1 MNNSTLTLTIR
12 ANVSAL
18 QAALKTAQASVK
30 NFSSNVGKKL
40 VGNAANL
47 KDAFSQAGGF
57 IESTLKRVAAVAV
70 GGSFGLMSFVK
81 SASELQS
88 LRSSFE
94 SLTGTVEA
102 TNVVMKTLYQYGKET
117 AFDNKSIQATAK
129 MFLANGVAVQ
139 DLMGWMRNLG
149 DLAGATG
156 ADLQG
161 LALPITQAIGT
172 GKMMTQDWYQIINQ
186 GAGGFKKY
194 IIAAMGAGHSIKT
207 FGDDLS
213 KGKVTADVLRKAL
226 QMASAEG
233 GMAFQ
238 GAIKQSRTF
247 NGRMSN
253 LLETITNVGMKIVGV
268 DAATGQVKAGGVFDK
283 ISKAVED
290 ATNWLEEN
298 KDTVQKVADTII
310 NNLVP
315 ALTSLA
321 SAWAIMKVGSG
332 ITGAIKQVNE
342 YKKGIE
348 GTAGAFK
355 ILSVAL
361 TGNPMMLW
369 AVAIAAVVSALVFLQ
384 MKFNIFGKAAEWIK
398 NTWNDSI
405 NSIKGFLESAGN
417 TVKSIAESVG
427 KFFDDAKKAVSDF
440 GQAVAD
446 WFITKFEEAKKIA
459 SDVFNAVT
467 KWINDN
473 KTLLI
478 NLGIV
483 IGTIVLP
490 KLVQIGIEAAKS
502 FAVMAKNAAVKGA
515 GMAAEIAKSLAKT
528 VVSATVNAGKMA
540 VQGAIAFGSWIKNAA
555 IASAGAIK
563 NFVLMSGKA
572 VIHAGIMG
580 VQGAIAFGK
589 WTAGAVVMGA
599 KAVATFVMMGVQALV
614 AGARIA
620 ASWLM
625 AMGPIGAIV
634 AVVAGVVAL
643 IIANW
648 DTVKKWLT
656 DFWNGVVAAAQGAWN
671 GIVAAFNAVVG
682 FFSGLFQGAWNAI
695 VAVWNAMVGFFAD
708 VWNGIVIIFSAVVGW
723 FGGIFAGAW
732 NIIVSVWNAAVGW
745 FGGVW
750 NGIVGVFAGVA
761 GWFGSIFRGA
771 WNAITG
777 IFGGLAGFFGGIW
790 NTITG
795 MFGRLGSFVGNAI
808 GGAVRGAVN
817 GALSMVER
825 MANGFIGMINGAI
838 GLINKIPGVHIGN
851 IPSLHIPRMA
861 TGGIVTPQGGGSIIY
876 AGDGGQNE
884 WVVPESKMASLV
896 TQINRRSDG
905 VGARDVNI
913 TVNVTTRDE
922 KFNEEDA
929 VNIAKQINRA
939 LKAQGL
945 RLDQLGALR

>member
-18 QAALKTAQASVK
+18 QSALKTAQASVK

-47 KDAFSQAGGF
+47 KDSFSQAGGF

-102 TNVVMKTLYQYGKET
+102 TNTVMKTLYQYGKET

-161 LALPITQAIGT
+161 LALPITQAIGN

-194 IIAAMGAGHSIKT
+194 IIAAMGAGHSIQT

-226 QMASAEG
+226 QMASDEG

-290 ATNWLEEN
+290 ATNWLEKN
-298 KDTVQKVADTII
+298 KDKIQKIADIVI
-310 NNLVP
+310 NNFVP
-315 ALTSLA
+315 AVTAAGVALVA
-321 SAWAIMKVGSG
+321 MKVGSFAASMIQFANAIRG
-332 ITGAIKQVNE
+332 GKTAMEAFNLVTGK
-342 YKKGIE
+342 
-348 GTAGAFK
+348 
-355 ILSVAL
+355 
-361 TGNPMMLW
+361 NPMLLIV
-369 AVAIAAVVSALVFLQ
+369 AAIAAVVGALVFLQ
-384 MKFNIFGKAAEWIK
+384 VKFNIFGKAWE
-398 NTWNDSI
+398 
-405 NSIKGFLESAGN
+405 
-417 TVKSIAESVG
+417 
-427 KFFDDAKKAVSDF
+427 
-440 GQAVAD
+440 
-446 WFITKFEEAKKIA
+446 
-459 SDVFNAVT
+459 
-467 KWINDN
+467 
-473 KTLLI
+473 
-478 NLGIV
+478 
-483 IGTIVLP
+483 
-490 KLVQIGIEAAKS
+490 
-502 FAVMAKNAAVKGA
+502 
-515 GMAAEIAKSLAKT
+515 
-528 VVSATVNAGKMA
+528 
-540 VQGAIAFGSWIKNAA
+540 
-555 IASAGAIK
+555 AIK
-563 NFVLMSGKA
+563 SA
-572 VIHAGIMG
+572 WSA
-580 VQGAIAFGK
+580 
-589 WTAGAVVMGA
+589 
-599 KAVATFVMMGVQALV
+599 
-614 AGARIA
+614 A
-620 ASWLM
+620 AS
-625 AMGPIGAIV
+625 
-634 AVVAGVVAL
+634 
-643 IIANW
+643 
-648 DTVKKWLT
+648 
-656 DFWNGVVAAAQGAWN
+656 
-671 GIVAAFNAVVG
+671 
-682 FFSGLFQGAWNAI
+682 
-695 VAVWNAMVGFFAD
+695 
-708 VWNGIVIIFSAVVGW
+708 W
-723 FGGIFAGAW
+723 FGGIFNAIGQVVSDFVGGVLGFFGDIWNGIVGVFNSIVSFVQEWGLSILAVIFAPISLVIGLFFMFKDQIFVVFQAVWNFIVAVFTPIVQFFGSVFSGAW
-732 NIIVSVWNAAVGW
+732 NIIVSVWNTAIGW

-761 GWFGSIFRGA
+761 GWFGGIFRGA

-777 IFGGLAGFFGGIW
+777 IFGGLAGFFGGVW

-817 GALSMVER
+817 GALSMVEK

-838 GLINKIPGVHIGN
+838 GIINKIPGVHIGN

-896 TQINRRSDG
+896 TQINKRSDG

-922 KFNEEDA
+922 KFSEEDA

>member
-18 QAALKTAQASVK
+18 QSALKTAQASVK

-40 VGNAANL
+40 VGNATNL
-47 KDAFSQAGGF
+47 KDSFSQAGGF

-102 TNVVMKTLYQYGKET
+102 TNAVMKTLYQYGKET

-161 LALPITQAIGT
+161 LALPITQAIGN

-194 IIAAMGAGHSIKT
+194 IIAAMGAGHSIQT

-226 QMASAEG
+226 KMASDEG

-298 KDTVQKVADTII
+298 KDKIQKIADIVI
-310 NNLVP
+310 NNFVP
-315 ALTSLA
+315 AVTAAGVALVA
-321 SAWAIMKVGSG
+321 MKVGSFAAG
-332 ITGAIKQVNE
+332 MIQFANAIRGGKTAMEAFNLVTGK
-342 YKKGIE
+342 
-348 GTAGAFK
+348 
-355 ILSVAL
+355 
-361 TGNPMMLW
+361 NPMLLIV
-369 AVAIAAVVSALVFLQ
+369 AAIAAVVGALVFLQ
-384 MKFNIFGKAAEWIK
+384 VKFNIFGKAWEAIK
-398 NTWNDSI
+398 
-405 NSIKGFLESAGN
+405 SAW
-417 TVKSIAESVG
+417 SA
-427 KFFDDAKKAVSDF
+427 AVS
-440 GQAVAD
+440 
-446 WFITKFEEAKKIA
+446 
-459 SDVFNAVT
+459 
-467 KWINDN
+467 
-473 KTLLI
+473 
-478 NLGIV
+478 
-483 IGTIVLP
+483 
-490 KLVQIGIEAAKS
+490 
-502 FAVMAKNAAVKGA
+502 
-515 GMAAEIAKSLAKT
+515 
-528 VVSATVNAGKMA
+528 
-540 VQGAIAFGSWIKNAA
+540 
-555 IASAGAIK
+555 
-563 NFVLMSGKA
+563 
-572 VIHAGIMG
+572 
-580 VQGAIAFGK
+580 
-589 WTAGAVVMGA
+589 
-599 KAVATFVMMGVQALV
+599 
-614 AGARIA
+614 
-620 ASWLM
+620 
-625 AMGPIGAIV
+625 
-634 AVVAGVVAL
+634 
-643 IIANW
+643 
-648 DTVKKWLT
+648 
-656 DFWNGVVAAAQGAWN
+656 
-671 GIVAAFNAVVG
+671 
-682 FFSGLFQGAWNAI
+682 
-695 VAVWNAMVGFFAD
+695 
-708 VWNGIVIIFSAVVGW
+708 W
-723 FGGIFAGAW
+723 FGGIFNAIGQVVGDFVGGVLGFFGDIWNGIVGVFNSIVSFVQEWGLSILAVIFAPISLVIGLFFMFKDQIFAVFQAVWNFIVAVFTPIVQFFGSVFSGAW
-732 NIIVSVWNAAVGW
+732 NIIVSVWNTAVGW

-761 GWFGSIFRGA
+761 GWFGGIFRGA
-771 WNAITG
+771 WNTITG
-777 IFGGLAGFFGGIW
+777 IFGGLAGFFGGVW

-817 GALSMVER
+817 GALSMVEK

-838 GLINKIPGVHIGN
+838 GIINKIPGVHIGN

-896 TQINRRSDG
+896 TQINKRSDG

>member
-18 QAALKTAQASVK
+18 QSALKTAQASVK

-47 KDAFSQAGGF
+47 KDSFSQAGGF
-57 IESTLKRVAAVAV
+57 IESTLKRVGAVAV

-129 MFLANGVAVQ
+129 MFLANGVAFQ

-161 LALPITQAIGT
+161 LALPITQAIGN

-194 IIAAMGAGHSIKT
+194 IIAAMGAGHSIQT

-290 ATNWLEEN
+290 ATNWLEKN
-298 KDTVQKVADTII
+298 KDKIQKIADIVI
-310 NNLVP
+310 NNFVP
-315 ALTSLA
+315 AVTAAGVALVA
-321 SAWAIMKVGSG
+321 MKVGSFAASMIQFANAIRG
-332 ITGAIKQVNE
+332 GKTAMEAFNLVTGK
-342 YKKGIE
+342 
-348 GTAGAFK
+348 
-355 ILSVAL
+355 
-361 TGNPMMLW
+361 NPMLLIV
-369 AVAIAAVVSALVFLQ
+369 AAIAAVVGALAFLQ
-384 MKFNIFGKAAEWIK
+384 VKFNIFGKAWEAIK
-398 NTWNDSI
+398 
-405 NSIKGFLESAGN
+405 SAW
-417 TVKSIAESVG
+417 SA
-427 KFFDDAKKAVSDF
+427 AVS
-440 GQAVAD
+440 
-446 WFITKFEEAKKIA
+446 
-459 SDVFNAVT
+459 
-467 KWINDN
+467 
-473 KTLLI
+473 
-478 NLGIV
+478 
-483 IGTIVLP
+483 
-490 KLVQIGIEAAKS
+490 
-502 FAVMAKNAAVKGA
+502 
-515 GMAAEIAKSLAKT
+515 
-528 VVSATVNAGKMA
+528 
-540 VQGAIAFGSWIKNAA
+540 
-555 IASAGAIK
+555 
-563 NFVLMSGKA
+563 
-572 VIHAGIMG
+572 
-580 VQGAIAFGK
+580 
-589 WTAGAVVMGA
+589 
-599 KAVATFVMMGVQALV
+599 
-614 AGARIA
+614 
-620 ASWLM
+620 
-625 AMGPIGAIV
+625 
-634 AVVAGVVAL
+634 
-643 IIANW
+643 
-648 DTVKKWLT
+648 
-656 DFWNGVVAAAQGAWN
+656 
-671 GIVAAFNAVVG
+671 
-682 FFSGLFQGAWNAI
+682 
-695 VAVWNAMVGFFAD
+695 
-708 VWNGIVIIFSAVVGW
+708 W
-723 FGGIFAGAW
+723 FGGIFSAIGQVVGDFVGGVLGFFGDIWNGIVGVFNSIVSFVQEWGLSILAVIFAPISLVIGLFFMFKDQIFAVFQAVWNFIVTVFTPIVQFFGGVFSGAW
-732 NIIVSVWNAAVGW
+732 NIIVSVWNTAIGW

-761 GWFGSIFRGA
+761 GWFGGIFRGA

-777 IFGGLAGFFGGIW
+777 IFGGLAGFFGGVW

-838 GLINKIPGVHIGN
+838 GIINKIPGVHIGN

-896 TQINRRSDG
+896 TQINKRSDG
-905 VGARDVNI
+905 VGSRDVNI

>member
-18 QAALKTAQASVK
+18 QSALKTAQASVK

-47 KDAFSQAGGF
+47 KDSFSQAGGF
-57 IESTLKRVAAVAV
+57 IESTLKRVGAVAV

-161 LALPITQAIGT
+161 LALPITQAIGN

-194 IIAAMGAGHSIKT
+194 IIAAMGAGHSIQT

-290 ATNWLEEN
+290 ATNWLEKN
-298 KDTVQKVADTII
+298 KNTIQKVADIVI
-310 NNLVP
+310 NNFVP
-315 ALTSLA
+315 AATAVGVALVA
-321 SAWAIMKVGSG
+321 MKVGSFAASMIQFASAIRG
-332 ITGAIKQVNE
+332 GKTAMEAFNLVTGK
-342 YKKGIE
+342 
-348 GTAGAFK
+348 
-355 ILSVAL
+355 
-361 TGNPMMLW
+361 NPMLLIV
-369 AVAIAAVVSALVFLQ
+369 AAIAAVVGALVFLQ
-384 MKFNIFGKAAEWIK
+384 VKFNIFGKAWE
-398 NTWNDSI
+398 
-405 NSIKGFLESAGN
+405 
-417 TVKSIAESVG
+417 
-427 KFFDDAKKAVSDF
+427 
-440 GQAVAD
+440 
-446 WFITKFEEAKKIA
+446 
-459 SDVFNAVT
+459 
-467 KWINDN
+467 
-473 KTLLI
+473 
-478 NLGIV
+478 
-483 IGTIVLP
+483 
-490 KLVQIGIEAAKS
+490 
-502 FAVMAKNAAVKGA
+502 
-515 GMAAEIAKSLAKT
+515 
-528 VVSATVNAGKMA
+528 
-540 VQGAIAFGSWIKNAA
+540 
-555 IASAGAIK
+555 AIK
-563 NFVLMSGKA
+563 SA
-572 VIHAGIMG
+572 WSA
-580 VQGAIAFGK
+580 
-589 WTAGAVVMGA
+589 
-599 KAVATFVMMGVQALV
+599 
-614 AGARIA
+614 A
-620 ASWLM
+620 AS
-625 AMGPIGAIV
+625 
-634 AVVAGVVAL
+634 
-643 IIANW
+643 
-648 DTVKKWLT
+648 
-656 DFWNGVVAAAQGAWN
+656 
-671 GIVAAFNAVVG
+671 
-682 FFSGLFQGAWNAI
+682 
-695 VAVWNAMVGFFAD
+695 
-708 VWNGIVIIFSAVVGW
+708 W
-723 FGGIFAGAW
+723 FGGIFNSIGQVVSDFVGGVLGFFGDIWNGIVGVFNSIVSFVQEWGLSILAVIFAPISLVIGLFFMFKDQIFAVFQAVWNFIVTVFTPIVQFFGGVFSGAW
-732 NIIVSVWNAAVGW
+732 NIIVSVWNTAIGW

-761 GWFGSIFRGA
+761 GWFGGIFRGA

-777 IFGGLAGFFGGIW
+777 IFGGLAGFFGGVW

-838 GLINKIPGVHIGN
+838 GIINKIPGVHIGN

-896 TQINRRSDG
+896 TQINKRSDG

>member
-94 SLTGTVEA
+94 SLTGSVES

-129 MFLANGVAVQ
+129 MFLANGVAVR

-161 LALPITQAIGT
+161 LALPITQAIGN
-172 GKMMTQDWYQIINQ
+172 GKLMTQDWYQIINQ

-369 AVAIAAVVSALVFLQ
+369 AVAIAAVV
-384 MKFNIFGKAAEWIK
+384 
-398 NTWNDSI
+398 
-405 NSIKGFLESAGN
+405 
-417 TVKSIAESVG
+417 
-427 KFFDDAKKAVSDF
+427 
-440 GQAVAD
+440 
-446 WFITKFEEAKKIA
+446 
-459 SDVFNAVT
+459 
-467 KWINDN
+467 
-473 KTLLI
+473 
-478 NLGIV
+478 
-483 IGTIVLP
+483 
-490 KLVQIGIEAAKS
+490 
-502 FAVMAKNAAVKGA
+502 
-515 GMAAEIAKSLAKT
+515 
-528 VVSATVNAGKMA
+528 
-540 VQGAIAFGSWIKNAA
+540 
-555 IASAGAIK
+555 
-563 NFVLMSGKA
+563 
-572 VIHAGIMG
+572 
-580 VQGAIAFGK
+580 
-589 WTAGAVVMGA
+589 
-599 KAVATFVMMGVQALV
+599 
-614 AGARIA
+614 
-620 ASWLM
+620 
-625 AMGPIGAIV
+625 
-634 AVVAGVVAL
+634 AGVVAL

-695 VAVWNAMVGFFAD
+695 VAVWNAVVGFFAN

-732 NIIVSVWNAAVGW
+732 NIIVSVWNAAAGW

-777 IFGGLAGFFGGIW
+777 IFGGLAGFFGGVW

-896 TQINRRSDG
+896 TQINKRSDG
-905 VGARDVNI
+905 VGSRDVNI
-913 TVNVTTRDE
+913 TVNVTTRDD
-922 KFNEEDA
+922 KFSEEDA
-929 VNIAKQINRA
+929 VNIANQINRA

>member
-18 QAALKTAQASVK
+18 QSALKTAQASVK

-47 KDAFSQAGGF
+47 KDSFSQAGGF

-161 LALPITQAIGT
+161 LALPITQAIGN

-194 IIAAMGAGHSIKT
+194 IIAAMGAGHSIQT

-226 QMASAEG
+226 QMASDEG

-290 ATNWLEEN
+290 ATNWLEKN
-298 KDTVQKVADTII
+298 KDKIQKIADIVI
-310 NNLVP
+310 NNFVP
-315 ALTSLA
+315 AVTAAGVALVA
-321 SAWAIMKVGSG
+321 MKVGSFAASMIQFANAIRG
-332 ITGAIKQVNE
+332 GKTAMEAFNLVTGK
-342 YKKGIE
+342 
-348 GTAGAFK
+348 
-355 ILSVAL
+355 
-361 TGNPMMLW
+361 NPMLLIV
-369 AVAIAAVVSALVFLQ
+369 AAIAAVVGALVFLQ
-384 MKFNIFGKAAEWIK
+384 VKFNIFGKAWEAIK
-398 NTWNDSI
+398 
-405 NSIKGFLESAGN
+405 SAW
-417 TVKSIAESVG
+417 SV
-427 KFFDDAKKAVSDF
+427 AVS
-440 GQAVAD
+440 
-446 WFITKFEEAKKIA
+446 
-459 SDVFNAVT
+459 
-467 KWINDN
+467 
-473 KTLLI
+473 
-478 NLGIV
+478 
-483 IGTIVLP
+483 
-490 KLVQIGIEAAKS
+490 
-502 FAVMAKNAAVKGA
+502 
-515 GMAAEIAKSLAKT
+515 
-528 VVSATVNAGKMA
+528 
-540 VQGAIAFGSWIKNAA
+540 
-555 IASAGAIK
+555 
-563 NFVLMSGKA
+563 
-572 VIHAGIMG
+572 
-580 VQGAIAFGK
+580 
-589 WTAGAVVMGA
+589 
-599 KAVATFVMMGVQALV
+599 
-614 AGARIA
+614 
-620 ASWLM
+620 
-625 AMGPIGAIV
+625 
-634 AVVAGVVAL
+634 
-643 IIANW
+643 
-648 DTVKKWLT
+648 
-656 DFWNGVVAAAQGAWN
+656 
-671 GIVAAFNAVVG
+671 
-682 FFSGLFQGAWNAI
+682 
-695 VAVWNAMVGFFAD
+695 
-708 VWNGIVIIFSAVVGW
+708 W
-723 FGGIFAGAW
+723 FGGIFSAIGQVVGDFVGGVLGFFGDIWNGIVGVFNSIVSFVQEWGLSILAVIFAPISLVIGLFFMFKDQIFAVFQAVWNFIVAVFTPIVQFFGSVFSGAW
-732 NIIVSVWNAAVGW
+732 NIIVSVWNTAVGW

-761 GWFGSIFRGA
+761 GWFGGIFRGA

-777 IFGGLAGFFGGIW
+777 IFGGLAGFFGGVW

-838 GLINKIPGVHIGN
+838 GIINKIPGVHIGN

>member
-18 QAALKTAQASVK
+18 QSALKTAQASVK

-47 KDAFSQAGGF
+47 KDSFSQAGGF

-161 LALPITQAIGT
+161 LALPITQAIGN

-194 IIAAMGAGHSIKT
+194 IIAAMGAGHSIQT

-226 QMASAEG
+226 QMASDEG

-290 ATNWLEEN
+290 ATNWLEKN
-298 KDTVQKVADTII
+298 KDKIQKIADIVI
-310 NNLVP
+310 NNFVP
-315 ALTSLA
+315 AVTAAGVALVA
-321 SAWAIMKVGSG
+321 MKVGSFAASMIQFANAIRG
-332 ITGAIKQVNE
+332 GKTAMEAFNLVTGK
-342 YKKGIE
+342 
-348 GTAGAFK
+348 
-355 ILSVAL
+355 
-361 TGNPMMLW
+361 NPMLLIV
-369 AVAIAAVVSALVFLQ
+369 AAIAAVVGALVFLQ
-384 MKFNIFGKAAEWIK
+384 VKFNIFGKAWEAIK
-398 NTWNDSI
+398 
-405 NSIKGFLESAGN
+405 SAW
-417 TVKSIAESVG
+417 SV
-427 KFFDDAKKAVSDF
+427 AVS
-440 GQAVAD
+440 
-446 WFITKFEEAKKIA
+446 
-459 SDVFNAVT
+459 
-467 KWINDN
+467 
-473 KTLLI
+473 
-478 NLGIV
+478 
-483 IGTIVLP
+483 
-490 KLVQIGIEAAKS
+490 
-502 FAVMAKNAAVKGA
+502 
-515 GMAAEIAKSLAKT
+515 
-528 VVSATVNAGKMA
+528 
-540 VQGAIAFGSWIKNAA
+540 
-555 IASAGAIK
+555 
-563 NFVLMSGKA
+563 
-572 VIHAGIMG
+572 
-580 VQGAIAFGK
+580 
-589 WTAGAVVMGA
+589 
-599 KAVATFVMMGVQALV
+599 
-614 AGARIA
+614 
-620 ASWLM
+620 
-625 AMGPIGAIV
+625 
-634 AVVAGVVAL
+634 
-643 IIANW
+643 
-648 DTVKKWLT
+648 
-656 DFWNGVVAAAQGAWN
+656 
-671 GIVAAFNAVVG
+671 
-682 FFSGLFQGAWNAI
+682 
-695 VAVWNAMVGFFAD
+695 
-708 VWNGIVIIFSAVVGW
+708 W
-723 FGGIFAGAW
+723 FGGIFSAIGQVVGDFVGGVLGFFGDIWNGIVGVFNSIVSFVQEWGLSILAVIFAPISLVIGLFFMFKDQIFAVFQAVWNFIVAVFTPIVQFFGGVFSGAW
-732 NIIVSVWNAAVGW
+732 NIIVSVWDAAVGW

-761 GWFGSIFRGA
+761 GWFGGIFRGA

-777 IFGGLAGFFGGIW
+777 IFGGLAGFFGGVW

-838 GLINKIPGVHIGN
+838 GIINKIPGVHIGN

-905 VGARDVNI
+905 VGVRDVNI

>member
-18 QAALKTAQASVK
+18 QSALKTAQASVK

-47 KDAFSQAGGF
+47 KDSFSQAGGF
-57 IESTLKRVAAVAV
+57 IESTLKHVAAVAV

-161 LALPITQAIGT
+161 LALPITQAIGN

-194 IIAAMGAGHSIKT
+194 IIAAMGAGHSIQT

-226 QMASAEG
+226 QMASDEG

-290 ATNWLEEN
+290 ATNWLEKN
-298 KDTVQKVADTII
+298 KDKIQKIADIVI
-310 NNLVP
+310 NNFVP
-315 ALTSLA
+315 AVTAAGVALVA
-321 SAWAIMKVGSG
+321 MKVGSFAASMIQFANAIRG
-332 ITGAIKQVNE
+332 GKTAMEAFNLVTGK
-342 YKKGIE
+342 
-348 GTAGAFK
+348 
-355 ILSVAL
+355 
-361 TGNPMMLW
+361 NPMFLIV
-369 AVAIAAVVSALVFLQ
+369 AAIAAVVGALVFLQ
-384 MKFNIFGKAAEWIK
+384 VKFNIFGKAWE
-398 NTWNDSI
+398 
-405 NSIKGFLESAGN
+405 
-417 TVKSIAESVG
+417 
-427 KFFDDAKKAVSDF
+427 
-440 GQAVAD
+440 
-446 WFITKFEEAKKIA
+446 
-459 SDVFNAVT
+459 
-467 KWINDN
+467 
-473 KTLLI
+473 
-478 NLGIV
+478 
-483 IGTIVLP
+483 
-490 KLVQIGIEAAKS
+490 
-502 FAVMAKNAAVKGA
+502 
-515 GMAAEIAKSLAKT
+515 
-528 VVSATVNAGKMA
+528 
-540 VQGAIAFGSWIKNAA
+540 
-555 IASAGAIK
+555 AIK
-563 NFVLMSGKA
+563 SA
-572 VIHAGIMG
+572 WSA
-580 VQGAIAFGK
+580 
-589 WTAGAVVMGA
+589 
-599 KAVATFVMMGVQALV
+599 
-614 AGARIA
+614 A
-620 ASWLM
+620 AS
-625 AMGPIGAIV
+625 
-634 AVVAGVVAL
+634 
-643 IIANW
+643 
-648 DTVKKWLT
+648 
-656 DFWNGVVAAAQGAWN
+656 
-671 GIVAAFNAVVG
+671 
-682 FFSGLFQGAWNAI
+682 
-695 VAVWNAMVGFFAD
+695 
-708 VWNGIVIIFSAVVGW
+708 W
-723 FGGIFAGAW
+723 FGGIFNAIGQVVSDFVGGVLGFFGDIWNGIVGVFNSIVSFVQEWGLSILAVIFAPISLVIGLFFMFKDQIFAVFQAVWNFIVAVFTPIVQFFGGVFSGAW
-732 NIIVSVWNAAVGW
+732 NIIVSVWNTAIGW

-761 GWFGSIFRGA
+761 GWFGGIFRGA

-777 IFGGLAGFFGGIW
+777 IFGGLAGFFGGVW

-838 GLINKIPGVHIGN
+838 GIINKIPGVHIGN

-896 TQINRRSDG
+896 TQINKRSDG
-905 VGARDVNI
+905 VGVRDVNI

-922 KFNEEDA
+922 KFSEEDA

>member
-18 QAALKTAQASVK
+18 QSALKTAQASVK
-30 NFSSNVGKKL
+30 NFSGNVGKKL

-47 KDAFSQAGGF
+47 KDSFSQAGGF

-161 LALPITQAIGT
+161 LALPITQAIGN

-194 IIAAMGAGHSIKT
+194 IIAAMGAGHSIQT

-290 ATNWLEEN
+290 ATNWLEKN
-298 KDTVQKVADTII
+298 KDKIQKIADIVI
-310 NNLVP
+310 NNFVP
-315 ALTSLA
+315 AVTAAGVALVA
-321 SAWAIMKVGSG
+321 MKVGSFAASMIQFANAIRG
-332 ITGAIKQVNE
+332 GKTAMEAFNLVTGK
-342 YKKGIE
+342 
-348 GTAGAFK
+348 
-355 ILSVAL
+355 
-361 TGNPMMLW
+361 NPMLLIV
-369 AVAIAAVVSALVFLQ
+369 AAIAAVVGALVFLQ
-384 MKFNIFGKAAEWIK
+384 VKFNIFGKAWEAIK
-398 NTWNDSI
+398 
-405 NSIKGFLESAGN
+405 SAW
-417 TVKSIAESVG
+417 SA
-427 KFFDDAKKAVSDF
+427 AVS
-440 GQAVAD
+440 
-446 WFITKFEEAKKIA
+446 
-459 SDVFNAVT
+459 
-467 KWINDN
+467 
-473 KTLLI
+473 
-478 NLGIV
+478 
-483 IGTIVLP
+483 
-490 KLVQIGIEAAKS
+490 
-502 FAVMAKNAAVKGA
+502 
-515 GMAAEIAKSLAKT
+515 
-528 VVSATVNAGKMA
+528 
-540 VQGAIAFGSWIKNAA
+540 
-555 IASAGAIK
+555 
-563 NFVLMSGKA
+563 
-572 VIHAGIMG
+572 
-580 VQGAIAFGK
+580 
-589 WTAGAVVMGA
+589 
-599 KAVATFVMMGVQALV
+599 
-614 AGARIA
+614 
-620 ASWLM
+620 
-625 AMGPIGAIV
+625 
-634 AVVAGVVAL
+634 
-643 IIANW
+643 
-648 DTVKKWLT
+648 
-656 DFWNGVVAAAQGAWN
+656 
-671 GIVAAFNAVVG
+671 
-682 FFSGLFQGAWNAI
+682 
-695 VAVWNAMVGFFAD
+695 
-708 VWNGIVIIFSAVVGW
+708 W
-723 FGGIFAGAW
+723 FGGIFNAIGQVVSDFVGGVLGFFGDIWNGIVGVFNSIVSFVQEWGLSILAVIFAPISIVIGLFFMFKDQIFAVFQAVWNFIVAVFTPIVQFFGSVFSGAW
-732 NIIVSVWNAAVGW
+732 NIIVSVWNTAVGW

-761 GWFGSIFRGA
+761 GWFGGIFRGA

-777 IFGGLAGFFGGIW
+777 IFGGLAGFFGGVW

-838 GLINKIPGVHIGN
+838 GIINKIPGVHIGN

-905 VGARDVNI
+905 VGVRDVNI

>member
-18 QAALKTAQASVK
+18 QSALKTAQASVK

-47 KDAFSQAGGF
+47 KDSFSQAGGF

-268 DAATGQVKAGGVFDK
+268 DAATGQVKVGGVFDK

-298 KDTVQKVADTII
+298 KDKIQKIADIVI
-310 NNLVP
+310 NNFVP
-315 ALTSLA
+315 AVTAAGVALVA
-321 SAWAIMKVGSG
+321 MKVGSFAASMIQFANAIRG
-332 ITGAIKQVNE
+332 GKTAMEAFNLVTGK
-342 YKKGIE
+342 
-348 GTAGAFK
+348 
-355 ILSVAL
+355 
-361 TGNPMMLW
+361 NPMLLIV
-369 AVAIAAVVSALVFLQ
+369 AAIAAVVGALVFLQ
-384 MKFNIFGKAAEWIK
+384 VKFNIFGKAWEAIK
-398 NTWNDSI
+398 
-405 NSIKGFLESAGN
+405 SAW
-417 TVKSIAESVG
+417 SV
-427 KFFDDAKKAVSDF
+427 AVS
-440 GQAVAD
+440 
-446 WFITKFEEAKKIA
+446 
-459 SDVFNAVT
+459 
-467 KWINDN
+467 
-473 KTLLI
+473 
-478 NLGIV
+478 
-483 IGTIVLP
+483 
-490 KLVQIGIEAAKS
+490 
-502 FAVMAKNAAVKGA
+502 
-515 GMAAEIAKSLAKT
+515 
-528 VVSATVNAGKMA
+528 
-540 VQGAIAFGSWIKNAA
+540 
-555 IASAGAIK
+555 
-563 NFVLMSGKA
+563 
-572 VIHAGIMG
+572 
-580 VQGAIAFGK
+580 
-589 WTAGAVVMGA
+589 
-599 KAVATFVMMGVQALV
+599 
-614 AGARIA
+614 
-620 ASWLM
+620 
-625 AMGPIGAIV
+625 
-634 AVVAGVVAL
+634 
-643 IIANW
+643 
-648 DTVKKWLT
+648 
-656 DFWNGVVAAAQGAWN
+656 
-671 GIVAAFNAVVG
+671 
-682 FFSGLFQGAWNAI
+682 
-695 VAVWNAMVGFFAD
+695 
-708 VWNGIVIIFSAVVGW
+708 W
-723 FGGIFAGAW
+723 FGGIFSAIGQVVGDFVGGVLGFFGDIWNGIVGVFNSIVSFVQEWGLSILAVIFAPISLVIGLFFMFKDQIFAVFQAVWNFIVAVFTPIVQFFGGVFSGAW
-732 NIIVSVWNAAVGW
+732 NIIVSVWDAAVGW

-761 GWFGSIFRGA
+761 GWFGGIFRGA

-777 IFGGLAGFFGGIW
+777 IFGGLAGFFGGVW

-808 GGAVRGAVN
+808 NGAVRGAVN

-851 IPSLHIPRMA
+851 IQSLHIPRMA

-896 TQINRRSDG
+896 TQINKRSDG
-905 VGARDVNI
+905 VGSRDVNI
-913 TVNVTTRDE
+913 TVNVTTRDD
-922 KFNEEDA
+922 KFSEEDA

>member
-18 QAALKTAQASVK
+18 QSALKTAQASVK

-40 VGNAANL
+40 VGNATNL
-47 KDAFSQAGGF
+47 KDSFSQAGGF

-102 TNVVMKTLYQYGKET
+102 TNAVMKTLYQYGKET
-117 AFDNKSIQATAK
+117 AFDNKSIQATAQ

-161 LALPITQAIGT
+161 LALPITQAIGN

-194 IIAAMGAGHSIKT
+194 IIAAMGAGHSIQT

-226 QMASAEG
+226 QMASDEG

-253 LLETITNVGMKIVGV
+253 LLETITNVGVKIVGV

-290 ATNWLEEN
+290 ATNWLEKN
-298 KDTVQKVADTII
+298 KDKIQKIADIVI
-310 NNLVP
+310 NNFVP
-315 ALTSLA
+315 AVTAAGVALVA
-321 SAWAIMKVGSG
+321 MKVGWFAASMIQFANAIRG
-332 ITGAIKQVNE
+332 GKTAMEAFNLVTGK
-342 YKKGIE
+342 
-348 GTAGAFK
+348 
-355 ILSVAL
+355 
-361 TGNPMMLW
+361 NPMLLIV
-369 AVAIAAVVSALVFLQ
+369 AAIAAVVGALVFLQ
-384 MKFNIFGKAAEWIK
+384 VKFNIFGKAWE
-398 NTWNDSI
+398 
-405 NSIKGFLESAGN
+405 
-417 TVKSIAESVG
+417 
-427 KFFDDAKKAVSDF
+427 
-440 GQAVAD
+440 
-446 WFITKFEEAKKIA
+446 
-459 SDVFNAVT
+459 
-467 KWINDN
+467 
-473 KTLLI
+473 
-478 NLGIV
+478 
-483 IGTIVLP
+483 
-490 KLVQIGIEAAKS
+490 
-502 FAVMAKNAAVKGA
+502 
-515 GMAAEIAKSLAKT
+515 
-528 VVSATVNAGKMA
+528 
-540 VQGAIAFGSWIKNAA
+540 
-555 IASAGAIK
+555 AIK
-563 NFVLMSGKA
+563 SA
-572 VIHAGIMG
+572 WSA
-580 VQGAIAFGK
+580 
-589 WTAGAVVMGA
+589 
-599 KAVATFVMMGVQALV
+599 
-614 AGARIA
+614 A
-620 ASWLM
+620 AS
-625 AMGPIGAIV
+625 
-634 AVVAGVVAL
+634 
-643 IIANW
+643 
-648 DTVKKWLT
+648 
-656 DFWNGVVAAAQGAWN
+656 
-671 GIVAAFNAVVG
+671 
-682 FFSGLFQGAWNAI
+682 
-695 VAVWNAMVGFFAD
+695 
-708 VWNGIVIIFSAVVGW
+708 W
-723 FGGIFAGAW
+723 FGGIFNAIGQVVSDFVGGVLGFFGDIWNGIVGVFNSIVSFVQEWGLSILAVIFAPISLVIGLFFMFKDQIFAVFQAVWNFIVAVFTPIVQFFGGVFSGAW
-732 NIIVSVWNAAVGW
+732 NIIVSVWNTAVGW

-750 NGIVGVFAGVA
+750 NGIVSVFAGVA
-761 GWFGSIFRGA
+761 GWFGGIFRGA

-777 IFGGLAGFFGGIW
+777 IFGGLAGFFGGVW

-817 GALSMVER
+817 GALSMVEK

-838 GLINKIPGVHIGN
+838 GIINKIPGVHIGN

-896 TQINRRSDG
+896 TQINKRSDG

>member
-18 QAALKTAQASVK
+18 QSALKTAQASVK

-47 KDAFSQAGGF
+47 KDSFSQAGGF
-57 IESTLKRVAAVAV
+57 IESTLKRVGAVAV

-161 LALPITQAIGT
+161 LALPITQAIGN

-194 IIAAMGAGHSIKT
+194 IIAAMGAGHSIQT

-226 QMASAEG
+226 QMASDEG

-253 LLETITNVGMKIVGV
+253 LLETITNVGMKIIGV

-298 KDTVQKVADTII
+298 KDKIQKIADIVI
-310 NNLVP
+310 NNFVP
-315 ALTSLA
+315 AVTAAGVALVA
-321 SAWAIMKVGSG
+321 MKVGLFAASMIKFANAIRG
-332 ITGAIKQVNE
+332 GKTAMEAFNLVTGK
-342 YKKGIE
+342 
-348 GTAGAFK
+348 
-355 ILSVAL
+355 
-361 TGNPMMLW
+361 NPMLLIV
-369 AVAIAAVVSALVFLQ
+369 AAIAVVVGALVFLQ
-384 MKFNIFGKAAEWIK
+384 VKFNIFGKAWE
-398 NTWNDSI
+398 
-405 NSIKGFLESAGN
+405 
-417 TVKSIAESVG
+417 
-427 KFFDDAKKAVSDF
+427 
-440 GQAVAD
+440 
-446 WFITKFEEAKKIA
+446 
-459 SDVFNAVT
+459 
-467 KWINDN
+467 
-473 KTLLI
+473 
-478 NLGIV
+478 
-483 IGTIVLP
+483 
-490 KLVQIGIEAAKS
+490 
-502 FAVMAKNAAVKGA
+502 
-515 GMAAEIAKSLAKT
+515 
-528 VVSATVNAGKMA
+528 
-540 VQGAIAFGSWIKNAA
+540 
-555 IASAGAIK
+555 AIK
-563 NFVLMSGKA
+563 SA
-572 VIHAGIMG
+572 WSA
-580 VQGAIAFGK
+580 
-589 WTAGAVVMGA
+589 
-599 KAVATFVMMGVQALV
+599 
-614 AGARIA
+614 A
-620 ASWLM
+620 AS
-625 AMGPIGAIV
+625 
-634 AVVAGVVAL
+634 
-643 IIANW
+643 
-648 DTVKKWLT
+648 
-656 DFWNGVVAAAQGAWN
+656 
-671 GIVAAFNAVVG
+671 
-682 FFSGLFQGAWNAI
+682 
-695 VAVWNAMVGFFAD
+695 
-708 VWNGIVIIFSAVVGW
+708 W
-723 FGGIFAGAW
+723 FGGIFNAIGQVVSDFVGGVLGFFGDIWNGIVGVFNSIVSFVQEWGLSILAVIFAPISLVIGLFFMFKDQIFAVFQAVWNFIVAVFTPIVQFFGGVFSGAW
-732 NIIVSVWNAAVGW
+732 NIIVSVWDAAVGW

-750 NGIVGVFAGVA
+750 NGIVGMFAGVA
-761 GWFGSIFRGA
+761 GWFGGIFRGA

-777 IFGGLAGFFGGIW
+777 IFGGLAGFFGGVW

-795 MFGRLGSFVGNAI
+795 IFGRLGSFVGNAI

-838 GLINKIPGVHIGN
+838 GIINKIPGVHIGN
-851 IPSLHIPRMA
+851 IQSLHIPRMA

-896 TQINRRSDG
+896 TQINKRSDG

>member
-18 QAALKTAQASVK
+18 QSALKTAQASVK

-40 VGNAANL
+40 VGNATNL
-47 KDAFSQAGGF
+47 KDSFSQAGGF

-194 IIAAMGAGHSIKT
+194 IIAAMGAGHSIQT

-226 QMASAEG
+226 QMASDEG

-290 ATNWLEEN
+290 ATNWLEKN
-298 KDTVQKVADTII
+298 KDKIQKIADIVI
-310 NNLVP
+310 NNFVP
-315 ALTSLA
+315 AVTAAGVALVA
-321 SAWAIMKVGSG
+321 MKVGSFAASMIQFANAIRG
-332 ITGAIKQVNE
+332 GKTAMEAFNLVTGK
-342 YKKGIE
+342 
-348 GTAGAFK
+348 
-355 ILSVAL
+355 
-361 TGNPMMLW
+361 NPMLLIV
-369 AVAIAAVVSALVFLQ
+369 AAIAAVVGALVFLQ
-384 MKFNIFGKAAEWIK
+384 VKFNIFGKAWE
-398 NTWNDSI
+398 
-405 NSIKGFLESAGN
+405 
-417 TVKSIAESVG
+417 
-427 KFFDDAKKAVSDF
+427 
-440 GQAVAD
+440 
-446 WFITKFEEAKKIA
+446 
-459 SDVFNAVT
+459 
-467 KWINDN
+467 
-473 KTLLI
+473 
-478 NLGIV
+478 
-483 IGTIVLP
+483 
-490 KLVQIGIEAAKS
+490 
-502 FAVMAKNAAVKGA
+502 
-515 GMAAEIAKSLAKT
+515 
-528 VVSATVNAGKMA
+528 
-540 VQGAIAFGSWIKNAA
+540 
-555 IASAGAIK
+555 AIK
-563 NFVLMSGKA
+563 SA
-572 VIHAGIMG
+572 WSA
-580 VQGAIAFGK
+580 
-589 WTAGAVVMGA
+589 
-599 KAVATFVMMGVQALV
+599 
-614 AGARIA
+614 A
-620 ASWLM
+620 AS
-625 AMGPIGAIV
+625 
-634 AVVAGVVAL
+634 
-643 IIANW
+643 
-648 DTVKKWLT
+648 
-656 DFWNGVVAAAQGAWN
+656 
-671 GIVAAFNAVVG
+671 
-682 FFSGLFQGAWNAI
+682 
-695 VAVWNAMVGFFAD
+695 
-708 VWNGIVIIFSAVVGW
+708 W
-723 FGGIFAGAW
+723 FGGIFNAIGQVVSDFVGGVLGFFGDIWNGIVGVFNSIVSFVQEWGLSILAVIFAPISLVIGLFFMFKDQIFAVFQAVWNFIVAVFTPIVQFFGGVFSGAW
-732 NIIVSVWNAAVGW
+732 NIIVSVWNTAIGW

-761 GWFGSIFRGA
+761 GWFGGIFRGA

-777 IFGGLAGFFGGIW
+777 IFGGLAGFFGGVW

-817 GALSMVER
+817 GALSMVEK

-838 GLINKIPGVHIGN
+838 GIINKIPGVHIGN

-896 TQINRRSDG
+896 TQINKRSDG
-905 VGARDVNI
+905 VGSRDVNI
-913 TVNVTTRDE
+913 TVNVTTRDD
-922 KFNEEDA
+922 KFSEEDA

>member
-94 SLTGTVEA
+94 SLTGSVES

-298 KDTVQKVADTII
+298 KDKIQKIADIVI
-310 NNLVP
+310 NNFVP
-315 ALTSLA
+315 AVTAAGVALVA
-321 SAWAIMKVGSG
+321 MKVGSFAASMIQFANAIRG
-332 ITGAIKQVNE
+332 GKTAMEAFNLVTGK
-342 YKKGIE
+342 
-348 GTAGAFK
+348 
-355 ILSVAL
+355 
-361 TGNPMMLW
+361 NPMFLIV
-369 AVAIAAVVSALVFLQ
+369 AAIAAVVGALVFLQ
-384 MKFNIFGKAAEWIK
+384 VKFNIFGKAWE
-398 NTWNDSI
+398 
-405 NSIKGFLESAGN
+405 
-417 TVKSIAESVG
+417 
-427 KFFDDAKKAVSDF
+427 
-440 GQAVAD
+440 
-446 WFITKFEEAKKIA
+446 
-459 SDVFNAVT
+459 
-467 KWINDN
+467 
-473 KTLLI
+473 
-478 NLGIV
+478 
-483 IGTIVLP
+483 
-490 KLVQIGIEAAKS
+490 
-502 FAVMAKNAAVKGA
+502 
-515 GMAAEIAKSLAKT
+515 
-528 VVSATVNAGKMA
+528 
-540 VQGAIAFGSWIKNAA
+540 
-555 IASAGAIK
+555 AIK
-563 NFVLMSGKA
+563 SA
-572 VIHAGIMG
+572 WSA
-580 VQGAIAFGK
+580 
-589 WTAGAVVMGA
+589 
-599 KAVATFVMMGVQALV
+599 
-614 AGARIA
+614 A
-620 ASWLM
+620 AS
-625 AMGPIGAIV
+625 
-634 AVVAGVVAL
+634 
-643 IIANW
+643 
-648 DTVKKWLT
+648 
-656 DFWNGVVAAAQGAWN
+656 
-671 GIVAAFNAVVG
+671 
-682 FFSGLFQGAWNAI
+682 
-695 VAVWNAMVGFFAD
+695 
-708 VWNGIVIIFSAVVGW
+708 W
-723 FGGIFAGAW
+723 FGGIFNAIGQVVSDFVGGVLGFFGDIWNGIVGVFNSIVSFVQEWGLSILAVIFAPISLVIGLFFMFKDQIFAVFQAVWNFIVAVFTPIVQFFGSVFSGAW
-732 NIIVSVWNAAVGW
+732 NIIVSVWNTAIGW

-761 GWFGSIFRGA
+761 GWFGGIFRGA
-771 WNAITG
+771 WNTITG
-777 IFGGLAGFFGGIW
+777 IFGGLAGFFGGVW

-817 GALSMVER
+817 GALSMVEK

-838 GLINKIPGVHIGN
+838 GIINKIPGVHIGN

-896 TQINRRSDG
+896 TQINKRSDG

>member
-18 QAALKTAQASVK
+18 QSALKTAQASVK

-47 KDAFSQAGGF
+47 KDSFSQAGGF
-57 IESTLKRVAAVAV
+57 IESTLKRVGAVAV

-161 LALPITQAIGT
+161 LALPITQAIGN

-194 IIAAMGAGHSIKT
+194 IIAAMGAGHSIQT

-290 ATNWLEEN
+290 ATNWLEKN
-298 KDTVQKVADTII
+298 KDKIQKIADIVI
-310 NNLVP
+310 NNFVP
-315 ALTSLA
+315 AVTAAGVALVA
-321 SAWAIMKVGSG
+321 MKVGSFAASMIQFANAIRG
-332 ITGAIKQVNE
+332 GKTAMEAFNLVTGK
-342 YKKGIE
+342 
-348 GTAGAFK
+348 
-355 ILSVAL
+355 
-361 TGNPMMLW
+361 NPMLLIV
-369 AVAIAAVVSALVFLQ
+369 AAIAAVVGALVFLQ
-384 MKFNIFGKAAEWIK
+384 VKFNIFGKAWE
-398 NTWNDSI
+398 
-405 NSIKGFLESAGN
+405 
-417 TVKSIAESVG
+417 
-427 KFFDDAKKAVSDF
+427 
-440 GQAVAD
+440 
-446 WFITKFEEAKKIA
+446 
-459 SDVFNAVT
+459 
-467 KWINDN
+467 
-473 KTLLI
+473 
-478 NLGIV
+478 
-483 IGTIVLP
+483 
-490 KLVQIGIEAAKS
+490 
-502 FAVMAKNAAVKGA
+502 
-515 GMAAEIAKSLAKT
+515 
-528 VVSATVNAGKMA
+528 
-540 VQGAIAFGSWIKNAA
+540 
-555 IASAGAIK
+555 AIK
-563 NFVLMSGKA
+563 SA
-572 VIHAGIMG
+572 WSA
-580 VQGAIAFGK
+580 
-589 WTAGAVVMGA
+589 
-599 KAVATFVMMGVQALV
+599 
-614 AGARIA
+614 A
-620 ASWLM
+620 AS
-625 AMGPIGAIV
+625 
-634 AVVAGVVAL
+634 
-643 IIANW
+643 
-648 DTVKKWLT
+648 
-656 DFWNGVVAAAQGAWN
+656 
-671 GIVAAFNAVVG
+671 
-682 FFSGLFQGAWNAI
+682 
-695 VAVWNAMVGFFAD
+695 
-708 VWNGIVIIFSAVVGW
+708 W
-723 FGGIFAGAW
+723 FGGIFNAIGQVVSDFVGGVLGFFGDIWNGIVGVFNSIVSFVQEWGLSILAVIFAPISLVIGLFFMFKDQIFAVFQAVWNFIVAVFTPIVQFFGGVFSGAW
-732 NIIVSVWNAAVGW
+732 NIIVSVWNTAIGW

-761 GWFGSIFRGA
+761 GWFGGIFRGA

-777 IFGGLAGFFGGIW
+777 IFGGLAGFFGGVW

-795 MFGRLGSFVGNAI
+795 MFGRLGSFIGNAI

-817 GALSMVER
+817 GALSMVEK

-838 GLINKIPGVHIGN
+838 GIINKIPGVHIGN

-896 TQINRRSDG
+896 TQINKRSDG
-905 VGARDVNI
+905 VGSRDVNI

-922 KFNEEDA
+922 KFSEEDA

>member
-18 QAALKTAQASVK
+18 QSALKTAQASVK

-47 KDAFSQAGGF
+47 KDSFSQAGGF
-57 IESTLKRVAAVAV
+57 IESTLKRVGAVAV

-161 LALPITQAIGT
+161 LALPITQAIGN

-194 IIAAMGAGHSIKT
+194 IIAAMGAGHSIQT

-213 KGKVTADVLRKAL
+213 KGKVTADVLREAL

-253 LLETITNVGMKIVGV
+253 LLETITNVGMEIVGV

-290 ATNWLEEN
+290 ATNWLEKN
-298 KDTVQKVADTII
+298 KDKIQKIADIVI
-310 NNLVP
+310 NNFVP
-315 ALTSLA
+315 AVTAAGVALVA
-321 SAWAIMKVGSG
+321 MKVGSFAASMIQFANAIRG
-332 ITGAIKQVNE
+332 GKTAMEAFNLVTGK
-342 YKKGIE
+342 
-348 GTAGAFK
+348 
-355 ILSVAL
+355 
-361 TGNPMMLW
+361 NPMLLIV
-369 AVAIAAVVSALVFLQ
+369 AAIAAVVGALVFLQ
-384 MKFNIFGKAAEWIK
+384 VKFNIFGKAWEAIK
-398 NTWNDSI
+398 
-405 NSIKGFLESAGN
+405 SAW
-417 TVKSIAESVG
+417 SA
-427 KFFDDAKKAVSDF
+427 AVS
-440 GQAVAD
+440 
-446 WFITKFEEAKKIA
+446 
-459 SDVFNAVT
+459 
-467 KWINDN
+467 
-473 KTLLI
+473 
-478 NLGIV
+478 
-483 IGTIVLP
+483 
-490 KLVQIGIEAAKS
+490 
-502 FAVMAKNAAVKGA
+502 
-515 GMAAEIAKSLAKT
+515 
-528 VVSATVNAGKMA
+528 
-540 VQGAIAFGSWIKNAA
+540 
-555 IASAGAIK
+555 
-563 NFVLMSGKA
+563 
-572 VIHAGIMG
+572 
-580 VQGAIAFGK
+580 
-589 WTAGAVVMGA
+589 
-599 KAVATFVMMGVQALV
+599 
-614 AGARIA
+614 
-620 ASWLM
+620 
-625 AMGPIGAIV
+625 
-634 AVVAGVVAL
+634 
-643 IIANW
+643 
-648 DTVKKWLT
+648 
-656 DFWNGVVAAAQGAWN
+656 
-671 GIVAAFNAVVG
+671 
-682 FFSGLFQGAWNAI
+682 
-695 VAVWNAMVGFFAD
+695 
-708 VWNGIVIIFSAVVGW
+708 W
-723 FGGIFAGAW
+723 FGGIFNAIGQVVSDFVGGVLGFFGDIWNGIVGVFNSIVSFVQEWGLSILAVIFAPISLVIGLFFMFKDQIFAVFQAVWNFIVAVFTPIVQFFGSVFSGAW
-732 NIIVSVWNAAVGW
+732 NIIVSVWNTAVGW

-750 NGIVGVFAGVA
+750 DGIVGVFAGVA
-761 GWFGSIFRGA
+761 GWFGGIFRGA

-777 IFGGLAGFFGGIW
+777 IFGGLAGFFGGVW

-838 GLINKIPGVHIGN
+838 GIINKIPGVHIGN

>member
-47 KDAFSQAGGF
+47 KDSFSQAGGF
-57 IESTLKRVAAVAV
+57 IESTLKRVGAVAV

-161 LALPITQAIGT
+161 LALPITQAIGN

-194 IIAAMGAGHSIKT
+194 IIAAMGAGHSIQT

-226 QMASAEG
+226 QMAGDEG

-298 KDTVQKVADTII
+298 KDKIQKIADIVI
-310 NNLVP
+310 NNFVP
-315 ALTSLA
+315 AVTAAGVALVA
-321 SAWAIMKVGSG
+321 MKVGSFAASMIQFANAIRG
-332 ITGAIKQVNE
+332 GKTAMEAFNLVTGK
-342 YKKGIE
+342 
-348 GTAGAFK
+348 
-355 ILSVAL
+355 
-361 TGNPMMLW
+361 NPMFLIV
-369 AVAIAAVVSALVFLQ
+369 AAIAAVVGALVFLQ
-384 MKFNIFGKAAEWIK
+384 VKFNIFGKAWEAIK
-398 NTWNDSI
+398 
-405 NSIKGFLESAGN
+405 SAW
-417 TVKSIAESVG
+417 SA
-427 KFFDDAKKAVSDF
+427 AVS
-440 GQAVAD
+440 
-446 WFITKFEEAKKIA
+446 
-459 SDVFNAVT
+459 
-467 KWINDN
+467 
-473 KTLLI
+473 
-478 NLGIV
+478 
-483 IGTIVLP
+483 
-490 KLVQIGIEAAKS
+490 
-502 FAVMAKNAAVKGA
+502 
-515 GMAAEIAKSLAKT
+515 
-528 VVSATVNAGKMA
+528 
-540 VQGAIAFGSWIKNAA
+540 
-555 IASAGAIK
+555 
-563 NFVLMSGKA
+563 
-572 VIHAGIMG
+572 
-580 VQGAIAFGK
+580 
-589 WTAGAVVMGA
+589 
-599 KAVATFVMMGVQALV
+599 
-614 AGARIA
+614 
-620 ASWLM
+620 
-625 AMGPIGAIV
+625 
-634 AVVAGVVAL
+634 
-643 IIANW
+643 
-648 DTVKKWLT
+648 
-656 DFWNGVVAAAQGAWN
+656 
-671 GIVAAFNAVVG
+671 
-682 FFSGLFQGAWNAI
+682 
-695 VAVWNAMVGFFAD
+695 
-708 VWNGIVIIFSAVVGW
+708 W
-723 FGGIFAGAW
+723 FGGIFNAIGQVVSDFVGGVLGFFGDIWNGIVGVFNSIVSFVQEWGLSILAVIFAPISLVIGLFFMFKDQIFAVFQAVWNFIVAVFTPIVQFFGGVFSSAW
-732 NIIVSVWNAAVGW
+732 NIIVSVWNTVIGW

-761 GWFGSIFRGA
+761 GWFGGIFRGA

-777 IFGGLAGFFGGIW
+777 IFGGLAGFFGGVW

-817 GALSMVER
+817 GALSMVEK

-838 GLINKIPGVHIGN
+838 GIINKIPGVHIGN

-896 TQINRRSDG
+896 TQINKRSDG
-905 VGARDVNI
+905 VGSRDVNI

>member
-18 QAALKTAQASVK
+18 QSALKTAQASVK

-40 VGNAANL
+40 VGNATNL
-47 KDAFSQAGGF
+47 KDSFSQAGGF

-161 LALPITQAIGT
+161 LALPITQAIGN

-194 IIAAMGAGHSIKT
+194 IIAAMGAGHSIQT

-226 QMASAEG
+226 QMASDEG

-238 GAIKQSRTF
+238 GAIKQSQTF

-268 DAATGQVKAGGVFDK
+268 DAETGQVKAGGVFDK

-290 ATNWLEEN
+290 ATNWLEKN
-298 KDTVQKVADTII
+298 KDKIQKIADIVI
-310 NNLVP
+310 NNFVP
-315 ALTSLA
+315 AVTAAGVALVA
-321 SAWAIMKVGSG
+321 MKVGSFAASMIQFANAIRG
-332 ITGAIKQVNE
+332 GKTAMEAFNLVTGK
-342 YKKGIE
+342 
-348 GTAGAFK
+348 
-355 ILSVAL
+355 
-361 TGNPMMLW
+361 NPMLLIV
-369 AVAIAAVVSALVFLQ
+369 AAIAAVVGALVFLQ
-384 MKFNIFGKAAEWIK
+384 VKFNIFGKAWE
-398 NTWNDSI
+398 
-405 NSIKGFLESAGN
+405 
-417 TVKSIAESVG
+417 
-427 KFFDDAKKAVSDF
+427 
-440 GQAVAD
+440 
-446 WFITKFEEAKKIA
+446 
-459 SDVFNAVT
+459 
-467 KWINDN
+467 
-473 KTLLI
+473 
-478 NLGIV
+478 
-483 IGTIVLP
+483 
-490 KLVQIGIEAAKS
+490 
-502 FAVMAKNAAVKGA
+502 
-515 GMAAEIAKSLAKT
+515 
-528 VVSATVNAGKMA
+528 
-540 VQGAIAFGSWIKNAA
+540 
-555 IASAGAIK
+555 AIK
-563 NFVLMSGKA
+563 SA
-572 VIHAGIMG
+572 WSA
-580 VQGAIAFGK
+580 
-589 WTAGAVVMGA
+589 
-599 KAVATFVMMGVQALV
+599 
-614 AGARIA
+614 A
-620 ASWLM
+620 AS
-625 AMGPIGAIV
+625 
-634 AVVAGVVAL
+634 
-643 IIANW
+643 
-648 DTVKKWLT
+648 
-656 DFWNGVVAAAQGAWN
+656 
-671 GIVAAFNAVVG
+671 
-682 FFSGLFQGAWNAI
+682 
-695 VAVWNAMVGFFAD
+695 
-708 VWNGIVIIFSAVVGW
+708 W
-723 FGGIFAGAW
+723 FGGIFNAIGQVVSDFVGGVLGFFGDIWNGIVGVFNSIVSFVQEWGLSILAVIFAPISLVIGLFFMFKDQIFAVFQAVWNFIVAVFTPIVQFFGGVFSGAW
-732 NIIVSVWNAAVGW
+732 NIIVSVWNTVIGW

-761 GWFGSIFRGA
+761 GWFGGIFRGA

-777 IFGGLAGFFGGIW
+777 IFGGLAGFFGGVW

-808 GGAVRGAVN
+808 GGAVKGAVN
-817 GALSMVER
+817 GALSMVEN

-838 GLINKIPGVHIGN
+838 GIINKIPGVHIGN

-896 TQINRRSDG
+896 TQINKRSDG

>member
-161 LALPITQAIGT
+161 LALPITQAIGN

-194 IIAAMGAGHSIKT
+194 IIAAMGAGHSIQT

-213 KGKVTADVLRKAL
+213 KGKVTADVLREAL

-253 LLETITNVGMKIVGV
+253 LLETITNVGMEIVGV

-290 ATNWLEEN
+290 ATNWLEKN
-298 KDTVQKVADTII
+298 KDKIQKIADIVI
-310 NNLVP
+310 NNFVP
-315 ALTSLA
+315 AVTAAGVALVA
-321 SAWAIMKVGSG
+321 MKVGSFAASMIQFANAIRG
-332 ITGAIKQVNE
+332 GKTAMEAFNLVTGK
-342 YKKGIE
+342 
-348 GTAGAFK
+348 
-355 ILSVAL
+355 
-361 TGNPMMLW
+361 NPMLLIV
-369 AVAIAAVVSALVFLQ
+369 AAIAAVVGALVFLQ
-384 MKFNIFGKAAEWIK
+384 VKFNIFGKAWEAIK
-398 NTWNDSI
+398 
-405 NSIKGFLESAGN
+405 SAW
-417 TVKSIAESVG
+417 SA
-427 KFFDDAKKAVSDF
+427 AVS
-440 GQAVAD
+440 
-446 WFITKFEEAKKIA
+446 
-459 SDVFNAVT
+459 
-467 KWINDN
+467 
-473 KTLLI
+473 
-478 NLGIV
+478 
-483 IGTIVLP
+483 
-490 KLVQIGIEAAKS
+490 
-502 FAVMAKNAAVKGA
+502 
-515 GMAAEIAKSLAKT
+515 
-528 VVSATVNAGKMA
+528 
-540 VQGAIAFGSWIKNAA
+540 
-555 IASAGAIK
+555 
-563 NFVLMSGKA
+563 
-572 VIHAGIMG
+572 
-580 VQGAIAFGK
+580 
-589 WTAGAVVMGA
+589 
-599 KAVATFVMMGVQALV
+599 
-614 AGARIA
+614 
-620 ASWLM
+620 
-625 AMGPIGAIV
+625 
-634 AVVAGVVAL
+634 
-643 IIANW
+643 
-648 DTVKKWLT
+648 
-656 DFWNGVVAAAQGAWN
+656 
-671 GIVAAFNAVVG
+671 
-682 FFSGLFQGAWNAI
+682 
-695 VAVWNAMVGFFAD
+695 
-708 VWNGIVIIFSAVVGW
+708 W
-723 FGGIFAGAW
+723 FGGIFNAIGQVVSDFVGGVLGFFGDIWNGIVGVFNSIVSFVQEWGLSILAVIFAPISLVIGLFFMFKDQIFAVFQAVWNFIVAVFTPIVQFFGSVFSGAW
-732 NIIVSVWNAAVGW
+732 NIIVSVWNTAVGW

-761 GWFGSIFRGA
+761 GWFGGIFRGA

-777 IFGGLAGFFGGIW
+777 IFGGLAGFFGGVW

-838 GLINKIPGVHIGN
+838 GIINKIPGVHIGN

-922 KFNEEDA
+922 KFSEEDA
-929 VNIAKQINRA
+929 VSIAKQINRA

>member
-18 QAALKTAQASVK
+18 QSALKTAQASVK

-47 KDAFSQAGGF
+47 KDSFSQAGGF
-57 IESTLKRVAAVAV
+57 IESTLKRVGAVAV

-194 IIAAMGAGHSIKT
+194 IIAAMGAGHSIQT

-213 KGKVTADVLRKAL
+213 KGKVTADVLHKAL

-290 ATNWLEEN
+290 ATNWLEKN
-298 KDTVQKVADTII
+298 KDTIQKVADIVI
-310 NNLVP
+310 NNFVP
-315 ALTSLA
+315 AATAAGVALVA
-321 SAWAIMKVGSG
+321 MKVGSFAASMIQFASAIRG
-332 ITGAIKQVNE
+332 GKTAMEAFNLVTGK
-342 YKKGIE
+342 
-348 GTAGAFK
+348 
-355 ILSVAL
+355 
-361 TGNPMMLW
+361 NPMLLIV
-369 AVAIAAVVSALVFLQ
+369 AAIAAVVGALVFLQ
-384 MKFNIFGKAAEWIK
+384 VKFNIFGKAWEAIK
-398 NTWNDSI
+398 
-405 NSIKGFLESAGN
+405 SAW
-417 TVKSIAESVG
+417 SA
-427 KFFDDAKKAVSDF
+427 AVS
-440 GQAVAD
+440 
-446 WFITKFEEAKKIA
+446 
-459 SDVFNAVT
+459 
-467 KWINDN
+467 
-473 KTLLI
+473 
-478 NLGIV
+478 
-483 IGTIVLP
+483 
-490 KLVQIGIEAAKS
+490 
-502 FAVMAKNAAVKGA
+502 
-515 GMAAEIAKSLAKT
+515 
-528 VVSATVNAGKMA
+528 
-540 VQGAIAFGSWIKNAA
+540 
-555 IASAGAIK
+555 
-563 NFVLMSGKA
+563 
-572 VIHAGIMG
+572 
-580 VQGAIAFGK
+580 
-589 WTAGAVVMGA
+589 
-599 KAVATFVMMGVQALV
+599 
-614 AGARIA
+614 
-620 ASWLM
+620 
-625 AMGPIGAIV
+625 
-634 AVVAGVVAL
+634 
-643 IIANW
+643 
-648 DTVKKWLT
+648 
-656 DFWNGVVAAAQGAWN
+656 
-671 GIVAAFNAVVG
+671 
-682 FFSGLFQGAWNAI
+682 
-695 VAVWNAMVGFFAD
+695 
-708 VWNGIVIIFSAVVGW
+708 W
-723 FGGIFAGAW
+723 FGGIFNAIGQVVGDFVGGVLGFFGDIWNGIVGVFNSIVSFVQEWGLSILAVIFAPISLVIGLFFMFKDQIFAVFQAVWNFIVAVFTPIVQFFGNVFSGAW
-732 NIIVSVWNAAVGW
+732 NIIVSVWNAVVGW

-761 GWFGSIFRGA
+761 GWFGGIFRGA

-777 IFGGLAGFFGGIW
+777 IFGGLAGFFGGVW

-838 GLINKIPGVHIGN
+838 GIINKIPGVHIGN

-896 TQINRRSDG
+896 AQINRRSDG

-922 KFNEEDA
+922 KFSEEDA

>member
-18 QAALKTAQASVK
+18 QAGLKAAQASVK
-30 NFSSNVGKKL
+30 SFTSGMGKKL
-40 VGNAANL
+40 SSNAANL

-57 IESTLKRVAAVAV
+57 IESTLKRVGAVAV

-102 TNVVMKTLYQYGKET
+102 TNAVMKTLYQYGKET

-161 LALPITQAIGT
+161 LALPITQAIGN

-194 IIAAMGAGHSIKT
+194 IIAAMGAGHSIQT
-207 FGDDLS
+207 FSDDLS
-213 KGKVTADVLRKAL
+213 NGKVTADVLREAL

-268 DAATGQVKAGGVFDK
+268 DAETGQIKAGGVFDK
-283 ISKAVED
+283 ISKSVED
-290 ATNWLEEN
+290 ATNWLEKN
-298 KDTVQKVADTII
+298 KDKIQKVADIVI
-310 NNLVP
+310 NNFVP
-315 ALTSLA
+315 AATAAGVALVA
-321 SAWAIMKVGSG
+321 MKVGSFAASMIQFASAIRG
-332 ITGAIKQVNE
+332 GKTAMEAFNLVTGK
-342 YKKGIE
+342 
-348 GTAGAFK
+348 
-355 ILSVAL
+355 
-361 TGNPMMLW
+361 NPMLLIV
-369 AVAIAAVVSALVFLQ
+369 AAIAAVVGALVFLQ
-384 MKFNIFGKAAEWIK
+384 VKFNIFGKAWE
-398 NTWNDSI
+398 
-405 NSIKGFLESAGN
+405 
-417 TVKSIAESVG
+417 
-427 KFFDDAKKAVSDF
+427 
-440 GQAVAD
+440 
-446 WFITKFEEAKKIA
+446 
-459 SDVFNAVT
+459 
-467 KWINDN
+467 
-473 KTLLI
+473 
-478 NLGIV
+478 
-483 IGTIVLP
+483 
-490 KLVQIGIEAAKS
+490 
-502 FAVMAKNAAVKGA
+502 
-515 GMAAEIAKSLAKT
+515 
-528 VVSATVNAGKMA
+528 
-540 VQGAIAFGSWIKNAA
+540 
-555 IASAGAIK
+555 AIK
-563 NFVLMSGKA
+563 SA
-572 VIHAGIMG
+572 WSA
-580 VQGAIAFGK
+580 
-589 WTAGAVVMGA
+589 
-599 KAVATFVMMGVQALV
+599 
-614 AGARIA
+614 A
-620 ASWLM
+620 AS
-625 AMGPIGAIV
+625 
-634 AVVAGVVAL
+634 
-643 IIANW
+643 
-648 DTVKKWLT
+648 
-656 DFWNGVVAAAQGAWN
+656 
-671 GIVAAFNAVVG
+671 
-682 FFSGLFQGAWNAI
+682 
-695 VAVWNAMVGFFAD
+695 
-708 VWNGIVIIFSAVVGW
+708 W
-723 FGGIFAGAW
+723 FGGIFNAIGQAVSDFVSGVLGFFGDIWNGIVGVFNSIVSFVQEWGLSILAVIFAPISLVIGLFFMFKDQIFAVFQAVWNFIVAVFTPIVQFFGSVFSGAW
-732 NIIVSVWNAAVGW
+732 NIVVSVWSTVVGW

-777 IFGGLAGFFGGIW
+777 IFGGLAGFFGGVW

-817 GALSMVER
+817 GALSMVEK

-838 GLINKIPGVHIGN
+838 GIINKIPGVHIGN

-896 TQINRRSDG
+896 TQINKRSDR

>member
-18 QAALKTAQASVK
+18 QSALKTAQASVK

-47 KDAFSQAGGF
+47 KDSFSQAGGF
-57 IESTLKRVAAVAV
+57 IESTLKRVGAVAV
-70 GGSFGLMSFVK
+70 GGSFGLMSFIK

-161 LALPITQAIGT
+161 LALPITQAIGN

-194 IIAAMGAGHSIKT
+194 IIAAMGAGHSIQT

-290 ATNWLEEN
+290 ATNWLEKN
-298 KDTVQKVADTII
+298 KDKIQKIADIVI
-310 NNLVP
+310 NNFVP
-315 ALTSLA
+315 AVTAAGVALVT
-321 SAWAIMKVGSG
+321 MKVGSFAASMIQFANAIRG
-332 ITGAIKQVNE
+332 GKTAMEAFNLVTGK
-342 YKKGIE
+342 
-348 GTAGAFK
+348 
-355 ILSVAL
+355 
-361 TGNPMMLW
+361 NPMLLIV
-369 AVAIAAVVSALVFLQ
+369 AAIAAVVGALVFLQ
-384 MKFNIFGKAAEWIK
+384 VKFNIFGKAWE
-398 NTWNDSI
+398 
-405 NSIKGFLESAGN
+405 
-417 TVKSIAESVG
+417 
-427 KFFDDAKKAVSDF
+427 
-440 GQAVAD
+440 
-446 WFITKFEEAKKIA
+446 
-459 SDVFNAVT
+459 
-467 KWINDN
+467 
-473 KTLLI
+473 
-478 NLGIV
+478 
-483 IGTIVLP
+483 
-490 KLVQIGIEAAKS
+490 
-502 FAVMAKNAAVKGA
+502 
-515 GMAAEIAKSLAKT
+515 
-528 VVSATVNAGKMA
+528 
-540 VQGAIAFGSWIKNAA
+540 
-555 IASAGAIK
+555 AIK
-563 NFVLMSGKA
+563 SA
-572 VIHAGIMG
+572 
-580 VQGAIAFGK
+580 
-589 WTAGAVVMGA
+589 WST
-599 KAVATFVMMGVQALV
+599 
-614 AGARIA
+614 A
-620 ASWLM
+620 AS
-625 AMGPIGAIV
+625 
-634 AVVAGVVAL
+634 
-643 IIANW
+643 
-648 DTVKKWLT
+648 
-656 DFWNGVVAAAQGAWN
+656 
-671 GIVAAFNAVVG
+671 
-682 FFSGLFQGAWNAI
+682 
-695 VAVWNAMVGFFAD
+695 
-708 VWNGIVIIFSAVVGW
+708 W
-723 FGGIFAGAW
+723 FGGIFNAIGQVVGDFVGGVLGFFGDIWNGIVGVFNSIVSFVQEWGLSILAVIFAPISLVIGLFFMFKDQIFAVFQAVWNFIVAVFTPIVQFFGGVFSGAW
-732 NIIVSVWNAAVGW
+732 NIIVSVWDAAVGW

-761 GWFGSIFRGA
+761 GWFGGIFRGA

-777 IFGGLAGFFGGIW
+777 IFGGLAGFFGGVW

-838 GLINKIPGVHIGN
+838 GIINKIPGVHIGN

-896 TQINRRSDG
+896 TQINKRSDG

>member
-18 QAALKTAQASVK
+18 QSALKTAQASVK

-47 KDAFSQAGGF
+47 KDSFNQAGGF
-57 IESTLKRVAAVAV
+57 IESTLKRVGAVAV

-161 LALPITQAIGT
+161 LALPITQAIGN

-194 IIAAMGAGHSIKT
+194 IIAAMGAGHSIQT

-290 ATNWLEEN
+290 ATNWLEKN
-298 KDTVQKVADTII
+298 KDKIQKIADIVI
-310 NNLVP
+310 NNFVP
-315 ALTSLA
+315 AVTAAGVALVA
-321 SAWAIMKVGSG
+321 MKVGSFAASMIQFANAIRG
-332 ITGAIKQVNE
+332 GKTAMEAFNLVTGK
-342 YKKGIE
+342 
-348 GTAGAFK
+348 
-355 ILSVAL
+355 
-361 TGNPMMLW
+361 NPMLLIV
-369 AVAIAAVVSALVFLQ
+369 AAIAAVVGALVFLQ
-384 MKFNIFGKAAEWIK
+384 VKFNIFGKAWEAIK
-398 NTWNDSI
+398 
-405 NSIKGFLESAGN
+405 SAW
-417 TVKSIAESVG
+417 SV
-427 KFFDDAKKAVSDF
+427 AVS
-440 GQAVAD
+440 
-446 WFITKFEEAKKIA
+446 
-459 SDVFNAVT
+459 
-467 KWINDN
+467 
-473 KTLLI
+473 
-478 NLGIV
+478 
-483 IGTIVLP
+483 
-490 KLVQIGIEAAKS
+490 
-502 FAVMAKNAAVKGA
+502 
-515 GMAAEIAKSLAKT
+515 
-528 VVSATVNAGKMA
+528 
-540 VQGAIAFGSWIKNAA
+540 
-555 IASAGAIK
+555 
-563 NFVLMSGKA
+563 
-572 VIHAGIMG
+572 
-580 VQGAIAFGK
+580 
-589 WTAGAVVMGA
+589 
-599 KAVATFVMMGVQALV
+599 
-614 AGARIA
+614 
-620 ASWLM
+620 
-625 AMGPIGAIV
+625 
-634 AVVAGVVAL
+634 
-643 IIANW
+643 
-648 DTVKKWLT
+648 
-656 DFWNGVVAAAQGAWN
+656 
-671 GIVAAFNAVVG
+671 
-682 FFSGLFQGAWNAI
+682 
-695 VAVWNAMVGFFAD
+695 
-708 VWNGIVIIFSAVVGW
+708 W
-723 FGGIFAGAW
+723 FGGIFSAIGQVVGDFVGGVLGFFGDIWNGIVGVFNSIVSFVQEWGLSILAVIFAPISLVIGLFFMFKDQIFAVFQAVWNFIVAVFTPIVQFFGGVFSGAW
-732 NIIVSVWNAAVGW
+732 NIIVSVWNTAVGW

-777 IFGGLAGFFGGIW
+777 IFGGLAGFFGGVW

-838 GLINKIPGVHIGN
+838 GIINKIPGVHIGN

>member
-18 QAALKTAQASVK
+18 QSALKTAQASVK

-47 KDAFSQAGGF
+47 KDSFSQAGGF
-57 IESTLKRVAAVAV
+57 IESTLKRVGAVAV

-94 SLTGTVEA
+94 SLTGAVEA

-161 LALPITQAIGT
+161 LALPITQAIGN

-194 IIAAMGAGHSIKT
+194 IIAAMGAGHSIQT

-253 LLETITNVGMKIVGV
+253 LLETITNVGMQIVGV

-290 ATNWLEEN
+290 ATNWLEKN
-298 KDTVQKVADTII
+298 KDKIQKIADIVI
-310 NNLVP
+310 NNFVP
-315 ALTSLA
+315 AVTAAGVALVA
-321 SAWAIMKVGSG
+321 MKVGSFAASMIQFANAIRG
-332 ITGAIKQVNE
+332 GKTAMEAFNLVTGK
-342 YKKGIE
+342 
-348 GTAGAFK
+348 
-355 ILSVAL
+355 
-361 TGNPMMLW
+361 NPMLLIV
-369 AVAIAAVVSALVFLQ
+369 AAIAAVVGALVFLQ
-384 MKFNIFGKAAEWIK
+384 VKFNIFGKAWE
-398 NTWNDSI
+398 
-405 NSIKGFLESAGN
+405 
-417 TVKSIAESVG
+417 
-427 KFFDDAKKAVSDF
+427 
-440 GQAVAD
+440 
-446 WFITKFEEAKKIA
+446 
-459 SDVFNAVT
+459 
-467 KWINDN
+467 
-473 KTLLI
+473 
-478 NLGIV
+478 
-483 IGTIVLP
+483 
-490 KLVQIGIEAAKS
+490 
-502 FAVMAKNAAVKGA
+502 
-515 GMAAEIAKSLAKT
+515 
-528 VVSATVNAGKMA
+528 
-540 VQGAIAFGSWIKNAA
+540 
-555 IASAGAIK
+555 AIK
-563 NFVLMSGKA
+563 SA
-572 VIHAGIMG
+572 WSA
-580 VQGAIAFGK
+580 
-589 WTAGAVVMGA
+589 
-599 KAVATFVMMGVQALV
+599 
-614 AGARIA
+614 A
-620 ASWLM
+620 AS
-625 AMGPIGAIV
+625 
-634 AVVAGVVAL
+634 
-643 IIANW
+643 
-648 DTVKKWLT
+648 
-656 DFWNGVVAAAQGAWN
+656 
-671 GIVAAFNAVVG
+671 
-682 FFSGLFQGAWNAI
+682 
-695 VAVWNAMVGFFAD
+695 
-708 VWNGIVIIFSAVVGW
+708 W
-723 FGGIFAGAW
+723 FGGIFNAIGQVVSDFVGGVLGFFGDIWNGIVGVFNSIVSFVQEWGLSILAVIFAPISLVIGLFFMFKDQIFAVFQAVWNFIVAVFTPIVQFFGGVFSGAW
-732 NIIVSVWNAAVGW
+732 NIIVSVWNTAIGW

-761 GWFGSIFRGA
+761 GWFGGIFRGA

-777 IFGGLAGFFGGIW
+777 IFGGLAGFFGGVW

-838 GLINKIPGVHIGN
+838 GIINKIPGVHIGN

-896 TQINRRSDG
+896 TQINKRSDG

>member
-18 QAALKTAQASVK
+18 QSALKTAQASVK

-47 KDAFSQAGGF
+47 KDSFSQAGGF

-161 LALPITQAIGT
+161 LALPITQAIGN

-194 IIAAMGAGHSIKT
+194 IIAAMGAGHSIQT

-226 QMASAEG
+226 QMASDEG

-238 GAIKQSRTF
+238 GAIKQSQTF

-268 DAATGQVKAGGVFDK
+268 DAETGQVKAGGVFDK

-290 ATNWLEEN
+290 ATNWLEKN
-298 KDTVQKVADTII
+298 KDKIQKIADIVI
-310 NNLVP
+310 NNFVP
-315 ALTSLA
+315 AVTAAGVALVA
-321 SAWAIMKVGSG
+321 MKVGSFAASMIQFANAIRG
-332 ITGAIKQVNE
+332 GKTAMEAFNLVTGK
-342 YKKGIE
+342 
-348 GTAGAFK
+348 
-355 ILSVAL
+355 
-361 TGNPMMLW
+361 NPMLLIV
-369 AVAIAAVVSALVFLQ
+369 AAIAAVVGALVFLQ
-384 MKFNIFGKAAEWIK
+384 VKFNIFGKAWE
-398 NTWNDSI
+398 
-405 NSIKGFLESAGN
+405 
-417 TVKSIAESVG
+417 
-427 KFFDDAKKAVSDF
+427 
-440 GQAVAD
+440 
-446 WFITKFEEAKKIA
+446 
-459 SDVFNAVT
+459 
-467 KWINDN
+467 
-473 KTLLI
+473 
-478 NLGIV
+478 
-483 IGTIVLP
+483 
-490 KLVQIGIEAAKS
+490 
-502 FAVMAKNAAVKGA
+502 
-515 GMAAEIAKSLAKT
+515 
-528 VVSATVNAGKMA
+528 
-540 VQGAIAFGSWIKNAA
+540 
-555 IASAGAIK
+555 AIK
-563 NFVLMSGKA
+563 SA
-572 VIHAGIMG
+572 WSA
-580 VQGAIAFGK
+580 
-589 WTAGAVVMGA
+589 
-599 KAVATFVMMGVQALV
+599 
-614 AGARIA
+614 A
-620 ASWLM
+620 AS
-625 AMGPIGAIV
+625 
-634 AVVAGVVAL
+634 
-643 IIANW
+643 
-648 DTVKKWLT
+648 
-656 DFWNGVVAAAQGAWN
+656 
-671 GIVAAFNAVVG
+671 
-682 FFSGLFQGAWNAI
+682 
-695 VAVWNAMVGFFAD
+695 
-708 VWNGIVIIFSAVVGW
+708 W
-723 FGGIFAGAW
+723 FGGIFNAIGQVVSDFVGGVLGFFGDIWNGIVGVFNSIVSFVQEWGLSILAVIFAPISLVIGLFFMFKDQIFAVFQAVWNFIVAVFTPIVQFFGGVFSGAW
-732 NIIVSVWNAAVGW
+732 NIIVSVWNTVIGW

-761 GWFGSIFRGA
+761 GWFGGIFRGA

-777 IFGGLAGFFGGIW
+777 IFGGLAGFFGGVW

-817 GALSMVER
+817 GALSMVEN

-838 GLINKIPGVHIGN
+838 GIINKIPGVHIGN

-896 TQINRRSDG
+896 TQINKRSDG

>member
-1 MNNSTLTLTIR
+1 MNNNTLTLTIR

-18 QAALKTAQASVK
+18 QSALKTAQASVK

-47 KDAFSQAGGF
+47 KDSFSQAGGF
-57 IESTLKRVAAVAV
+57 IESTLKRVGAVAV

-161 LALPITQAIGT
+161 LALPITQAIGN

-194 IIAAMGAGHSIKT
+194 IIAAMGAGHSIQT

-290 ATNWLEEN
+290 ATNWLEKN
-298 KDTVQKVADTII
+298 KDKIQKIADIVI
-310 NNLVP
+310 NNFVP
-315 ALTSLA
+315 AVTAAGVALVA
-321 SAWAIMKVGSG
+321 MKVGSFVASMIQFANAIRG
-332 ITGAIKQVNE
+332 GKTAMEAFNLVTGK
-342 YKKGIE
+342 
-348 GTAGAFK
+348 
-355 ILSVAL
+355 
-361 TGNPMMLW
+361 NPMLLIV
-369 AVAIAAVVSALVFLQ
+369 AAIAAVVGALVFLQ
-384 MKFNIFGKAAEWIK
+384 VKFNIFGKAWEAIK
-398 NTWNDSI
+398 
-405 NSIKGFLESAGN
+405 SAW
-417 TVKSIAESVG
+417 SA
-427 KFFDDAKKAVSDF
+427 AVS
-440 GQAVAD
+440 
-446 WFITKFEEAKKIA
+446 
-459 SDVFNAVT
+459 
-467 KWINDN
+467 
-473 KTLLI
+473 
-478 NLGIV
+478 
-483 IGTIVLP
+483 
-490 KLVQIGIEAAKS
+490 
-502 FAVMAKNAAVKGA
+502 
-515 GMAAEIAKSLAKT
+515 
-528 VVSATVNAGKMA
+528 
-540 VQGAIAFGSWIKNAA
+540 
-555 IASAGAIK
+555 
-563 NFVLMSGKA
+563 
-572 VIHAGIMG
+572 
-580 VQGAIAFGK
+580 
-589 WTAGAVVMGA
+589 
-599 KAVATFVMMGVQALV
+599 
-614 AGARIA
+614 
-620 ASWLM
+620 
-625 AMGPIGAIV
+625 
-634 AVVAGVVAL
+634 
-643 IIANW
+643 
-648 DTVKKWLT
+648 
-656 DFWNGVVAAAQGAWN
+656 
-671 GIVAAFNAVVG
+671 
-682 FFSGLFQGAWNAI
+682 
-695 VAVWNAMVGFFAD
+695 
-708 VWNGIVIIFSAVVGW
+708 W
-723 FGGIFAGAW
+723 FGGIFNAIGQVVSDFVGGVLGFFGDIWNGIVGVFNSIVSFVQEWGLSILAVIFAPISLVIGLFFMFKDQIFAVFQAVWNFIVAVFTPIVQFFGGVFSGAW
-732 NIIVSVWNAAVGW
+732 NIIVSVWNTAIGW

-761 GWFGSIFRGA
+761 GWFGGIFRGA

-777 IFGGLAGFFGGIW
+777 IFGGLAGFFGGVW

-838 GLINKIPGVHIGN
+838 GIINKIPGVHIGN

-922 KFNEEDA
+922 KFSEEDA

>member
-18 QAALKTAQASVK
+18 QSALKTAQASVK

-47 KDAFSQAGGF
+47 KDSFSQAGGF
-57 IESTLKRVAAVAV
+57 IESTLKRVGAVAV

-161 LALPITQAIGT
+161 LALPITQAIGN

-194 IIAAMGAGHSIKT
+194 IIAAMGAGHSIQT

-226 QMASAEG
+226 QMASDEG

-268 DAATGQVKAGGVFDK
+268 DAETGQVKAGGVFDK

-290 ATNWLEEN
+290 ATNWLEKN
-298 KDTVQKVADTII
+298 KDKIQKIADIVI
-310 NNLVP
+310 NNFVP
-315 ALTSLA
+315 AVTAAGAALVA
-321 SAWAIMKVGSG
+321 MKVGSFAASMIQFANAIRG
-332 ITGAIKQVNE
+332 GKTAMEAFNLVTGK
-342 YKKGIE
+342 
-348 GTAGAFK
+348 
-355 ILSVAL
+355 
-361 TGNPMMLW
+361 NPMLLIV
-369 AVAIAAVVSALVFLQ
+369 AAIAAVVGALVFLQ
-384 MKFNIFGKAAEWIK
+384 VKFNIFGKAWE
-398 NTWNDSI
+398 
-405 NSIKGFLESAGN
+405 
-417 TVKSIAESVG
+417 
-427 KFFDDAKKAVSDF
+427 
-440 GQAVAD
+440 
-446 WFITKFEEAKKIA
+446 
-459 SDVFNAVT
+459 
-467 KWINDN
+467 
-473 KTLLI
+473 
-478 NLGIV
+478 
-483 IGTIVLP
+483 
-490 KLVQIGIEAAKS
+490 
-502 FAVMAKNAAVKGA
+502 
-515 GMAAEIAKSLAKT
+515 
-528 VVSATVNAGKMA
+528 
-540 VQGAIAFGSWIKNAA
+540 
-555 IASAGAIK
+555 AIK
-563 NFVLMSGKA
+563 SA
-572 VIHAGIMG
+572 WSA
-580 VQGAIAFGK
+580 
-589 WTAGAVVMGA
+589 
-599 KAVATFVMMGVQALV
+599 
-614 AGARIA
+614 A
-620 ASWLM
+620 AS
-625 AMGPIGAIV
+625 
-634 AVVAGVVAL
+634 
-643 IIANW
+643 
-648 DTVKKWLT
+648 
-656 DFWNGVVAAAQGAWN
+656 
-671 GIVAAFNAVVG
+671 
-682 FFSGLFQGAWNAI
+682 
-695 VAVWNAMVGFFAD
+695 
-708 VWNGIVIIFSAVVGW
+708 W
-723 FGGIFAGAW
+723 FGGIFNAIGQVVGDFVGGVLGFFGDIWNGIVGVFNSIVSFVQEWGLSILAVIFAPISLVIGLFFMFKDQIFAVFQAVWNFIVAVFTPIVQFFGSVFSGAW
-732 NIIVSVWNAAVGW
+732 NIIVSVWNTAIGW

-761 GWFGSIFRGA
+761 GWFGGIFRGA

-777 IFGGLAGFFGGIW
+777 IFGGLAGFFGGVW

-817 GALSMVER
+817 GALSMVEK

-838 GLINKIPGVHIGN
+838 GIINKIPGVHIGN

-896 TQINRRSDG
+896 TQINKRSDG

>member
-18 QAALKTAQASVK
+18 QSALKTAQASVK

-47 KDAFSQAGGF
+47 KDSFSQAGGF

-161 LALPITQAIGT
+161 LALPITQAIGN

-194 IIAAMGAGHSIKT
+194 IIAAMGAGHSIQT

-290 ATNWLEEN
+290 ATNWLEKN
-298 KDTVQKVADTII
+298 KDKIQKIADIVI
-310 NNLVP
+310 NNFVP
-315 ALTSLA
+315 AVTAAGVALVA
-321 SAWAIMKVGSG
+321 MKVGSFAASMIQFANAIRG
-332 ITGAIKQVNE
+332 GKTAMEAFNLVTGK
-342 YKKGIE
+342 
-348 GTAGAFK
+348 
-355 ILSVAL
+355 
-361 TGNPMMLW
+361 NPMLLIV
-369 AVAIAAVVSALVFLQ
+369 AAIAAVVGALVFLQ
-384 MKFNIFGKAAEWIK
+384 VKFNIFGKAWEAIK
-398 NTWNDSI
+398 
-405 NSIKGFLESAGN
+405 SAW
-417 TVKSIAESVG
+417 SA
-427 KFFDDAKKAVSDF
+427 AVS
-440 GQAVAD
+440 
-446 WFITKFEEAKKIA
+446 
-459 SDVFNAVT
+459 
-467 KWINDN
+467 
-473 KTLLI
+473 
-478 NLGIV
+478 
-483 IGTIVLP
+483 
-490 KLVQIGIEAAKS
+490 
-502 FAVMAKNAAVKGA
+502 
-515 GMAAEIAKSLAKT
+515 
-528 VVSATVNAGKMA
+528 
-540 VQGAIAFGSWIKNAA
+540 
-555 IASAGAIK
+555 
-563 NFVLMSGKA
+563 
-572 VIHAGIMG
+572 
-580 VQGAIAFGK
+580 
-589 WTAGAVVMGA
+589 
-599 KAVATFVMMGVQALV
+599 
-614 AGARIA
+614 
-620 ASWLM
+620 
-625 AMGPIGAIV
+625 
-634 AVVAGVVAL
+634 
-643 IIANW
+643 
-648 DTVKKWLT
+648 
-656 DFWNGVVAAAQGAWN
+656 
-671 GIVAAFNAVVG
+671 
-682 FFSGLFQGAWNAI
+682 
-695 VAVWNAMVGFFAD
+695 
-708 VWNGIVIIFSAVVGW
+708 W
-723 FGGIFAGAW
+723 FGGIFNAIGQVVSDFVGGVLGFFGDIWNGIVGVFNSIVSFVQEWGLSILAVIFAPISIVIGLFFMFKDQIFAVFQAVWNFIVAVFTPIVQFFGSVFSGAW
-732 NIIVSVWNAAVGW
+732 NIIVSVWNTAVGW

-761 GWFGSIFRGA
+761 GWFGGIFRGA

-777 IFGGLAGFFGGIW
+777 IFGGLAGFFGGVW

-838 GLINKIPGVHIGN
+838 GIINKIPGVHIGN

-905 VGARDVNI
+905 VGVRDVNI

>member
-12 ANVSAL
+12 ANVSDL
-18 QAALKTAQASVK
+18 QSALKTAQASVK

-47 KDAFSQAGGF
+47 KGAFSQAGGF

-161 LALPITQAIGT
+161 LALPITQAIGN

-194 IIAAMGAGHSIKT
+194 IIAAMGAGHSIQT

-226 QMASAEG
+226 QMASDEG

-290 ATNWLEEN
+290 ATNWLEKN
-298 KDTVQKVADTII
+298 KDKIQKIADIVI
-310 NNLVP
+310 NNFVP
-315 ALTSLA
+315 AVTAAGVALVA
-321 SAWAIMKVGSG
+321 MKVGSFAASMIQFANAIRG
-332 ITGAIKQVNE
+332 GKTAMEAFNLATGK
-342 YKKGIE
+342 
-348 GTAGAFK
+348 
-355 ILSVAL
+355 
-361 TGNPMMLW
+361 NPMFLIV
-369 AVAIAAVVSALVFLQ
+369 AAIAAVVGALVFLQ
-384 MKFNIFGKAAEWIK
+384 VKFNIFGKAWE
-398 NTWNDSI
+398 
-405 NSIKGFLESAGN
+405 
-417 TVKSIAESVG
+417 
-427 KFFDDAKKAVSDF
+427 
-440 GQAVAD
+440 
-446 WFITKFEEAKKIA
+446 
-459 SDVFNAVT
+459 
-467 KWINDN
+467 
-473 KTLLI
+473 
-478 NLGIV
+478 
-483 IGTIVLP
+483 
-490 KLVQIGIEAAKS
+490 
-502 FAVMAKNAAVKGA
+502 
-515 GMAAEIAKSLAKT
+515 
-528 VVSATVNAGKMA
+528 
-540 VQGAIAFGSWIKNAA
+540 
-555 IASAGAIK
+555 AIK
-563 NFVLMSGKA
+563 SA
-572 VIHAGIMG
+572 WSA
-580 VQGAIAFGK
+580 
-589 WTAGAVVMGA
+589 
-599 KAVATFVMMGVQALV
+599 
-614 AGARIA
+614 A
-620 ASWLM
+620 AS
-625 AMGPIGAIV
+625 
-634 AVVAGVVAL
+634 
-643 IIANW
+643 
-648 DTVKKWLT
+648 
-656 DFWNGVVAAAQGAWN
+656 
-671 GIVAAFNAVVG
+671 
-682 FFSGLFQGAWNAI
+682 
-695 VAVWNAMVGFFAD
+695 
-708 VWNGIVIIFSAVVGW
+708 W
-723 FGGIFAGAW
+723 FGGIFNAIGQVVSDFVGGVLGFFGDIWNGIVGVFNSIVSFVQEWGLSILAVIFAPISLVIGLFFMFKDQIFAVFQAVWNFIVAVFTPIVQFFGGVFSGAW
-732 NIIVSVWNAAVGW
+732 NIIVSVWNTAIGW

-761 GWFGSIFRGA
+761 GWFGGIFRGA

-777 IFGGLAGFFGGIW
+777 IFGGLAGFFGGVW

-817 GALSMVER
+817 GALSMVEK

-838 GLINKIPGVHIGN
+838 GIINKIPGVHIGN
-851 IPSLHIPRMA
+851 IQSLHIPRMA

-896 TQINRRSDG
+896 TQINKRSDG
-905 VGARDVNI
+905 VGSRDVNI

>member
-161 LALPITQAIGT
+161 LALPITQAIGN

-194 IIAAMGAGHSIKT
+194 IIAAMGAGHSIQT

-213 KGKVTADVLRKAL
+213 KGKVTADVLREAL

-253 LLETITNVGMKIVGV
+253 LLETITNVGMEIVGV

-290 ATNWLEEN
+290 ATNWLEKN
-298 KDTVQKVADTII
+298 KDKIQKIADIVI
-310 NNLVP
+310 NNFVP
-315 ALTSLA
+315 AVTAAGVALVA
-321 SAWAIMKVGSG
+321 MKVGSFAASMIQFANAIRG
-332 ITGAIKQVNE
+332 GKTAMEAFNLVTGK
-342 YKKGIE
+342 
-348 GTAGAFK
+348 
-355 ILSVAL
+355 
-361 TGNPMMLW
+361 NPMLLIV
-369 AVAIAAVVSALVFLQ
+369 AAIAAVVGALVFLQ
-384 MKFNIFGKAAEWIK
+384 VKFNIFGKAWEAIK
-398 NTWNDSI
+398 
-405 NSIKGFLESAGN
+405 SAW
-417 TVKSIAESVG
+417 SA
-427 KFFDDAKKAVSDF
+427 AVS
-440 GQAVAD
+440 
-446 WFITKFEEAKKIA
+446 
-459 SDVFNAVT
+459 
-467 KWINDN
+467 
-473 KTLLI
+473 
-478 NLGIV
+478 
-483 IGTIVLP
+483 
-490 KLVQIGIEAAKS
+490 
-502 FAVMAKNAAVKGA
+502 
-515 GMAAEIAKSLAKT
+515 
-528 VVSATVNAGKMA
+528 
-540 VQGAIAFGSWIKNAA
+540 
-555 IASAGAIK
+555 
-563 NFVLMSGKA
+563 
-572 VIHAGIMG
+572 
-580 VQGAIAFGK
+580 
-589 WTAGAVVMGA
+589 
-599 KAVATFVMMGVQALV
+599 
-614 AGARIA
+614 
-620 ASWLM
+620 
-625 AMGPIGAIV
+625 
-634 AVVAGVVAL
+634 
-643 IIANW
+643 
-648 DTVKKWLT
+648 
-656 DFWNGVVAAAQGAWN
+656 
-671 GIVAAFNAVVG
+671 
-682 FFSGLFQGAWNAI
+682 
-695 VAVWNAMVGFFAD
+695 
-708 VWNGIVIIFSAVVGW
+708 W
-723 FGGIFAGAW
+723 FGGIFNAIGQVVSDFVGGVLGFFGDIWNGIVGVFNSIVSFVQEWGLSILAVIFAPISLVIGLFFMFKDQIFAVFQAVWNFIVAVFTPIVQFFGSVFSGAW
-732 NIIVSVWNAAVGW
+732 NIIVSVWNTAVGW

-761 GWFGSIFRGA
+761 GWFGGIFRGA

-777 IFGGLAGFFGGIW
+777 IFGGLAGFFGGVW

-838 GLINKIPGVHIGN
+838 GIINKIPGVHIGN

-896 TQINRRSDG
+896 TQINRRSDD

>member
-18 QAALKTAQASVK
+18 QSALKTAQASVK
-30 NFSSNVGKKL
+30 NFSSNVGNKL

-47 KDAFSQAGGF
+47 KDSFSQAGGF
-57 IESTLKRVAAVAV
+57 IESTLKRVGAVAV

-161 LALPITQAIGT
+161 LALPITQAIGN

-194 IIAAMGAGHSIKT
+194 IIAAMGAGHSIQT

-290 ATNWLEEN
+290 ATNWLEKN
-298 KDTVQKVADTII
+298 KDKIQKIADIVI
-310 NNLVP
+310 NNFVP
-315 ALTSLA
+315 AVTAAGVALVA
-321 SAWAIMKVGSG
+321 MKVGSFAASMIQFANAIRG
-332 ITGAIKQVNE
+332 GKTAMEAFNLVTGK
-342 YKKGIE
+342 
-348 GTAGAFK
+348 
-355 ILSVAL
+355 
-361 TGNPMMLW
+361 NPMLLIV
-369 AVAIAAVVSALVFLQ
+369 AAIAAVVGALVFLQ
-384 MKFNIFGKAAEWIK
+384 VKFNIFGKAWEAIK
-398 NTWNDSI
+398 
-405 NSIKGFLESAGN
+405 SAW
-417 TVKSIAESVG
+417 SA
-427 KFFDDAKKAVSDF
+427 AVS
-440 GQAVAD
+440 
-446 WFITKFEEAKKIA
+446 
-459 SDVFNAVT
+459 
-467 KWINDN
+467 
-473 KTLLI
+473 
-478 NLGIV
+478 
-483 IGTIVLP
+483 
-490 KLVQIGIEAAKS
+490 
-502 FAVMAKNAAVKGA
+502 
-515 GMAAEIAKSLAKT
+515 
-528 VVSATVNAGKMA
+528 
-540 VQGAIAFGSWIKNAA
+540 
-555 IASAGAIK
+555 
-563 NFVLMSGKA
+563 
-572 VIHAGIMG
+572 
-580 VQGAIAFGK
+580 
-589 WTAGAVVMGA
+589 
-599 KAVATFVMMGVQALV
+599 
-614 AGARIA
+614 
-620 ASWLM
+620 
-625 AMGPIGAIV
+625 
-634 AVVAGVVAL
+634 
-643 IIANW
+643 
-648 DTVKKWLT
+648 
-656 DFWNGVVAAAQGAWN
+656 
-671 GIVAAFNAVVG
+671 
-682 FFSGLFQGAWNAI
+682 
-695 VAVWNAMVGFFAD
+695 
-708 VWNGIVIIFSAVVGW
+708 W
-723 FGGIFAGAW
+723 FGGIFNAIGQVVGDFVSGVLGFFGDIWNGIVGVFNSIVSFVQEWGLSILAVIFAPISLVIGLFFMFKDQIFAVFQAVWNFIVAVFTPIVQFFGGVFSGAW
-732 NIIVSVWNAAVGW
+732 NIIVSVWNTAIGW

-761 GWFGSIFRGA
+761 GWFGGIFRGA

-777 IFGGLAGFFGGIW
+777 IFGGLAGFFGGVW

-838 GLINKIPGVHIGN
+838 GIINKIPGVHIGN

-896 TQINRRSDG
+896 TQINKRSDG
-905 VGARDVNI
+905 VGSRDVNI

>member
-18 QAALKTAQASVK
+18 QSALKTAQASVK

-40 VGNAANL
+40 VGNATNL
-47 KDAFSQAGGF
+47 KDSFSQAGGF

-129 MFLANGVAVQ
+129 MFLVNGVAVQ

-161 LALPITQAIGT
+161 LALPITQAIGN

-194 IIAAMGAGHSIKT
+194 IIAAMGAGHSIQT

-226 QMASAEG
+226 QMASDEG

-290 ATNWLEEN
+290 ATNWLEKN
-298 KDTVQKVADTII
+298 KDKIQKIADIVI
-310 NNLVP
+310 NNFVP
-315 ALTSLA
+315 AVTAAGVALVA
-321 SAWAIMKVGSG
+321 MKVGSFAASMIQFANAIRG
-332 ITGAIKQVNE
+332 GKTAMEAFNLVTGK
-342 YKKGIE
+342 
-348 GTAGAFK
+348 
-355 ILSVAL
+355 
-361 TGNPMMLW
+361 NPMLLIV
-369 AVAIAAVVSALVFLQ
+369 AAIAAVVGALVFLQ
-384 MKFNIFGKAAEWIK
+384 VKFNIFGKAWE
-398 NTWNDSI
+398 
-405 NSIKGFLESAGN
+405 
-417 TVKSIAESVG
+417 
-427 KFFDDAKKAVSDF
+427 
-440 GQAVAD
+440 
-446 WFITKFEEAKKIA
+446 
-459 SDVFNAVT
+459 
-467 KWINDN
+467 
-473 KTLLI
+473 
-478 NLGIV
+478 
-483 IGTIVLP
+483 
-490 KLVQIGIEAAKS
+490 
-502 FAVMAKNAAVKGA
+502 
-515 GMAAEIAKSLAKT
+515 
-528 VVSATVNAGKMA
+528 
-540 VQGAIAFGSWIKNAA
+540 
-555 IASAGAIK
+555 AIK
-563 NFVLMSGKA
+563 SA
-572 VIHAGIMG
+572 WSA
-580 VQGAIAFGK
+580 
-589 WTAGAVVMGA
+589 
-599 KAVATFVMMGVQALV
+599 
-614 AGARIA
+614 A
-620 ASWLM
+620 AS
-625 AMGPIGAIV
+625 
-634 AVVAGVVAL
+634 
-643 IIANW
+643 
-648 DTVKKWLT
+648 
-656 DFWNGVVAAAQGAWN
+656 
-671 GIVAAFNAVVG
+671 
-682 FFSGLFQGAWNAI
+682 
-695 VAVWNAMVGFFAD
+695 
-708 VWNGIVIIFSAVVGW
+708 W
-723 FGGIFAGAW
+723 FGGIFNAIGQVVSDFVGGVLGFFGDIWNGIVGVFNSIVSFVQEWGLSILAVIFAPISLVIGLFFMFKDQIFAVFQAVWNFIVAVFTPIVQFFGGVFSGAW
-732 NIIVSVWNAAVGW
+732 NIIVSVWNTAIGW

-761 GWFGSIFRGA
+761 GWFGGIFRGA

-777 IFGGLAGFFGGIW
+777 IFGGLAGFFGGVW

-851 IPSLHIPRMA
+851 IQSLHIPRMA

-896 TQINRRSDG
+896 TQINKRSDG

>member
-18 QAALKTAQASVK
+18 QSALKTAQASVK

-57 IESTLKRVAAVAV
+57 IESTLKRVGAVAV

-161 LALPITQAIGT
+161 LALPITQAIGN

-194 IIAAMGAGHSIKT
+194 IIAAMGAGHSIQT

-226 QMASAEG
+226 QMASDEG

-253 LLETITNVGMKIVGV
+253 LLETITNVGMEIVGV

-290 ATNWLEEN
+290 ATNWLEKN
-298 KDTVQKVADTII
+298 KDKIQKIADIVI
-310 NNLVP
+310 NNFVP
-315 ALTSLA
+315 AVTAAGVALVA
-321 SAWAIMKVGSG
+321 MKVGSFAASMIQFANAIRG
-332 ITGAIKQVNE
+332 GKTAMEAFNLVTGK
-342 YKKGIE
+342 
-348 GTAGAFK
+348 
-355 ILSVAL
+355 
-361 TGNPMMLW
+361 NPMLLIV
-369 AVAIAAVVSALVFLQ
+369 AAIAAVVGALVFLQ
-384 MKFNIFGKAAEWIK
+384 VKFNIFGKAWEAIK
-398 NTWNDSI
+398 
-405 NSIKGFLESAGN
+405 SAWSAAVSWFGGILN
-417 TVKSIAESVG
+417 AIGQV
-427 KFFDDAKKAVSDF
+427 VSDF
-440 GQAVAD
+440 VGGV
-446 WFITKFEEAKKIA
+446 
-459 SDVFNAVT
+459 
-467 KWINDN
+467 
-473 KTLLI
+473 
-478 NLGIV
+478 LG
-483 IGTIVLP
+483 
-490 KLVQIGIEAAKS
+490 
-502 FAVMAKNAAVKGA
+502 F
-515 GMAAEIAKSLAKT
+515 
-528 VVSATVNAGKMA
+528 
-540 VQGAIAFGSWIKNAA
+540 FGDI
-555 IASAGAIK
+555 
-563 NFVLMSGKA
+563 
-572 VIHAGIMG
+572 
-580 VQGAIAFGK
+580 
-589 WTAGAVVMGA
+589 
-599 KAVATFVMMGVQALV
+599 
-614 AGARIA
+614 
-620 ASWLM
+620 
-625 AMGPIGAIV
+625 
-634 AVVAGVVAL
+634 
-643 IIANW
+643 
-648 DTVKKWLT
+648 
-656 DFWNGVVAAAQGAWN
+656 WN
-671 GIVAAFNAVVG
+671 GIVGVFNSIVSFVQEWGLSILAVIFAPISLVI
-682 FFSGLFQGAWNAI
+682 GLFFMFKDQIFAVFQAVWNFI
-695 VAVWNAMVGFFAD
+695 VAVFTPIVQFFGS
-708 VWNGIVIIFSAVVGW
+708 VFS
-723 FGGIFAGAW
+723 GAW
-732 NIIVSVWNAAVGW
+732 NIIVSVWNTAVGW

-761 GWFGSIFRGA
+761 GWFGGIFRGA

-777 IFGGLAGFFGGIW
+777 IFGGLAGFFGGVW
-790 NTITG
+790 NTIAG

-838 GLINKIPGVHIGN
+838 GIINKIPGVHIGN

-896 TQINRRSDG
+896 TQINKRSDG
-905 VGARDVNI
+905 VGTRDVNI

>member
-18 QAALKTAQASVK
+18 QSALKTAQASVK

-40 VGNAANL
+40 VGNATNL
-47 KDAFSQAGGF
+47 KDSFSQAGGF

-161 LALPITQAIGT
+161 LALPITQAIGN

-194 IIAAMGAGHSIKT
+194 IIAAMGAGHSIQT

-226 QMASAEG
+226 QMASDEG

-238 GAIKQSRTF
+238 GAIKQSQTF

-268 DAATGQVKAGGVFDK
+268 DAETGQVKAGGVFDK

-290 ATNWLEEN
+290 ATNWLEKN
-298 KDTVQKVADTII
+298 KDKIQKIADIVI
-310 NNLVP
+310 NNFVP
-315 ALTSLA
+315 AVTAAGVALVA
-321 SAWAIMKVGSG
+321 MKVGSFAASMIQFANAIRG
-332 ITGAIKQVNE
+332 GKTAMEAFNLVTGK
-342 YKKGIE
+342 
-348 GTAGAFK
+348 
-355 ILSVAL
+355 
-361 TGNPMMLW
+361 NPMLLIV
-369 AVAIAAVVSALVFLQ
+369 AAIAAVVGALVFLQ
-384 MKFNIFGKAAEWIK
+384 VKFNIFGKAWE
-398 NTWNDSI
+398 
-405 NSIKGFLESAGN
+405 
-417 TVKSIAESVG
+417 
-427 KFFDDAKKAVSDF
+427 
-440 GQAVAD
+440 
-446 WFITKFEEAKKIA
+446 
-459 SDVFNAVT
+459 
-467 KWINDN
+467 
-473 KTLLI
+473 
-478 NLGIV
+478 
-483 IGTIVLP
+483 
-490 KLVQIGIEAAKS
+490 
-502 FAVMAKNAAVKGA
+502 
-515 GMAAEIAKSLAKT
+515 
-528 VVSATVNAGKMA
+528 
-540 VQGAIAFGSWIKNAA
+540 
-555 IASAGAIK
+555 AIK
-563 NFVLMSGKA
+563 SA
-572 VIHAGIMG
+572 WSA
-580 VQGAIAFGK
+580 
-589 WTAGAVVMGA
+589 
-599 KAVATFVMMGVQALV
+599 
-614 AGARIA
+614 A
-620 ASWLM
+620 AS
-625 AMGPIGAIV
+625 
-634 AVVAGVVAL
+634 
-643 IIANW
+643 
-648 DTVKKWLT
+648 
-656 DFWNGVVAAAQGAWN
+656 
-671 GIVAAFNAVVG
+671 
-682 FFSGLFQGAWNAI
+682 
-695 VAVWNAMVGFFAD
+695 
-708 VWNGIVIIFSAVVGW
+708 W
-723 FGGIFAGAW
+723 FGGIFNAIGQVVSDFVGGVLGFFGDIWNGIVGVFNSIVSFVQKWGLSILAVIFAPISLVIGLFFMFKDQIFAVFQAVWNFIVAVFTPIVQFFGGVFSGAW
-732 NIIVSVWNAAVGW
+732 NIIVSVWNTVIGW

-761 GWFGSIFRGA
+761 GWFGGIFRGA

-777 IFGGLAGFFGGIW
+777 IFGGLAGFFGGVW

-817 GALSMVER
+817 GALSMVEN

-838 GLINKIPGVHIGN
+838 GIINKIPGVHIGN

-896 TQINRRSDG
+896 TQINKRSDG

>member
-18 QAALKTAQASVK
+18 QSALKTAQASVK

-47 KDAFSQAGGF
+47 KDSFSQAGGF

-161 LALPITQAIGT
+161 LALPITQAIGN

-194 IIAAMGAGHSIKT
+194 IIAAMGAGHSIQT

-290 ATNWLEEN
+290 ATNWLEKN
-298 KDTVQKVADTII
+298 KDKIQKIADIVI
-310 NNLVP
+310 NNFVP
-315 ALTSLA
+315 AVTAAGVALVA
-321 SAWAIMKVGSG
+321 MKVGSFAASMIQFANAIRG
-332 ITGAIKQVNE
+332 GKTAMEAFNLVTGK
-342 YKKGIE
+342 
-348 GTAGAFK
+348 
-355 ILSVAL
+355 
-361 TGNPMMLW
+361 NPMLLIV
-369 AVAIAAVVSALVFLQ
+369 AAIAAVVGALVFLQ
-384 MKFNIFGKAAEWIK
+384 VKFNIFGKAWEAIK
-398 NTWNDSI
+398 
-405 NSIKGFLESAGN
+405 SAW
-417 TVKSIAESVG
+417 SA
-427 KFFDDAKKAVSDF
+427 AVS
-440 GQAVAD
+440 
-446 WFITKFEEAKKIA
+446 
-459 SDVFNAVT
+459 
-467 KWINDN
+467 
-473 KTLLI
+473 
-478 NLGIV
+478 
-483 IGTIVLP
+483 
-490 KLVQIGIEAAKS
+490 
-502 FAVMAKNAAVKGA
+502 
-515 GMAAEIAKSLAKT
+515 
-528 VVSATVNAGKMA
+528 
-540 VQGAIAFGSWIKNAA
+540 
-555 IASAGAIK
+555 
-563 NFVLMSGKA
+563 
-572 VIHAGIMG
+572 
-580 VQGAIAFGK
+580 
-589 WTAGAVVMGA
+589 
-599 KAVATFVMMGVQALV
+599 
-614 AGARIA
+614 
-620 ASWLM
+620 
-625 AMGPIGAIV
+625 
-634 AVVAGVVAL
+634 
-643 IIANW
+643 
-648 DTVKKWLT
+648 
-656 DFWNGVVAAAQGAWN
+656 
-671 GIVAAFNAVVG
+671 
-682 FFSGLFQGAWNAI
+682 
-695 VAVWNAMVGFFAD
+695 
-708 VWNGIVIIFSAVVGW
+708 W
-723 FGGIFAGAW
+723 FGGIFNAIGQVVSDFVGGVLGFFGDIWNGIVGVFNSIVSFVQEWGLSILAVIFAPISLVIGLFFMFKDQIFAVFQAVWNFIVAVFTPIVQFFGGVFSGAW
-732 NIIVSVWNAAVGW
+732 NIIVSVWNTAIGW

-761 GWFGSIFRGA
+761 GWFGGIFRGA

-777 IFGGLAGFFGGIW
+777 IFGGLAGFFGGVW

-838 GLINKIPGVHIGN
+838 GIINKIPGVHIGN

-896 TQINRRSDG
+896 TQINKRSDG

>member
-18 QAALKTAQASVK
+18 QSALKTAQASVK

-57 IESTLKRVAAVAV
+57 IESTLKRVGAVAV

-161 LALPITQAIGT
+161 LALPITQAIGN

-194 IIAAMGAGHSIKT
+194 IIAAMGAGHSIQT

-226 QMASAEG
+226 QMASDEG

-290 ATNWLEEN
+290 ATNWLEKN
-298 KDTVQKVADTII
+298 KDKIQKIADIVI
-310 NNLVP
+310 NNFVP
-315 ALTSLA
+315 AVAAAGVALVA
-321 SAWAIMKVGSG
+321 MKVGSFAASMIQFANAIRG
-332 ITGAIKQVNE
+332 GKTAMEAFNLVTGK
-342 YKKGIE
+342 
-348 GTAGAFK
+348 
-355 ILSVAL
+355 
-361 TGNPMMLW
+361 NPMLLIV
-369 AVAIAAVVSALVFLQ
+369 AAIAAVVGALVFLQ
-384 MKFNIFGKAAEWIK
+384 VKFNIFGKAWE
-398 NTWNDSI
+398 
-405 NSIKGFLESAGN
+405 
-417 TVKSIAESVG
+417 
-427 KFFDDAKKAVSDF
+427 
-440 GQAVAD
+440 
-446 WFITKFEEAKKIA
+446 
-459 SDVFNAVT
+459 
-467 KWINDN
+467 
-473 KTLLI
+473 
-478 NLGIV
+478 
-483 IGTIVLP
+483 
-490 KLVQIGIEAAKS
+490 
-502 FAVMAKNAAVKGA
+502 
-515 GMAAEIAKSLAKT
+515 
-528 VVSATVNAGKMA
+528 
-540 VQGAIAFGSWIKNAA
+540 
-555 IASAGAIK
+555 AIK
-563 NFVLMSGKA
+563 SA
-572 VIHAGIMG
+572 WSA
-580 VQGAIAFGK
+580 
-589 WTAGAVVMGA
+589 
-599 KAVATFVMMGVQALV
+599 
-614 AGARIA
+614 A
-620 ASWLM
+620 AS
-625 AMGPIGAIV
+625 
-634 AVVAGVVAL
+634 
-643 IIANW
+643 
-648 DTVKKWLT
+648 
-656 DFWNGVVAAAQGAWN
+656 
-671 GIVAAFNAVVG
+671 
-682 FFSGLFQGAWNAI
+682 
-695 VAVWNAMVGFFAD
+695 
-708 VWNGIVIIFSAVVGW
+708 W
-723 FGGIFAGAW
+723 FGGIFNAIGQVVSDFVGGVLGFFGDIWNGIVGVFNSIVSFVQEWGLSILAVIFAPISIVIGLFFMFKDQIFAVFQAVWNFIVAVFTPIVQFFGSVFSGAW

-761 GWFGSIFRGA
+761 GWFGGIFRGA

-777 IFGGLAGFFGGIW
+777 IFGGLAGFFGGVW

-838 GLINKIPGVHIGN
+838 GIINKIPGVHIGN

-896 TQINRRSDG
+896 TQINKRSDG

>member
-18 QAALKTAQASVK
+18 QSALKTAQASVK

-40 VGNAANL
+40 VGNATNL
-47 KDAFSQAGGF
+47 KDSFSQAGGF

-102 TNVVMKTLYQYGKET
+102 TNVVMKTLYQYGKEA

-161 LALPITQAIGT
+161 LALPITQAIGN

-194 IIAAMGAGHSIKT
+194 IIAAMGAGHSIQT

-226 QMASAEG
+226 QMASDEG

-290 ATNWLEEN
+290 ATNWLEKN
-298 KDTVQKVADTII
+298 KDKIQKIADIVI
-310 NNLVP
+310 NNFVP
-315 ALTSLA
+315 AVTAAGVALVA
-321 SAWAIMKVGSG
+321 MKVGSFAASMIQFANAIRG
-332 ITGAIKQVNE
+332 GKTAMEAFNLVTGK
-342 YKKGIE
+342 
-348 GTAGAFK
+348 
-355 ILSVAL
+355 
-361 TGNPMMLW
+361 NPMFLIV
-369 AVAIAAVVSALVFLQ
+369 AAIAAVVGALVFLQ
-384 MKFNIFGKAAEWIK
+384 VKFNIFGKAWE
-398 NTWNDSI
+398 
-405 NSIKGFLESAGN
+405 
-417 TVKSIAESVG
+417 
-427 KFFDDAKKAVSDF
+427 
-440 GQAVAD
+440 
-446 WFITKFEEAKKIA
+446 
-459 SDVFNAVT
+459 
-467 KWINDN
+467 
-473 KTLLI
+473 
-478 NLGIV
+478 
-483 IGTIVLP
+483 
-490 KLVQIGIEAAKS
+490 
-502 FAVMAKNAAVKGA
+502 
-515 GMAAEIAKSLAKT
+515 
-528 VVSATVNAGKMA
+528 
-540 VQGAIAFGSWIKNAA
+540 
-555 IASAGAIK
+555 AIK
-563 NFVLMSGKA
+563 SA
-572 VIHAGIMG
+572 WSA
-580 VQGAIAFGK
+580 
-589 WTAGAVVMGA
+589 
-599 KAVATFVMMGVQALV
+599 
-614 AGARIA
+614 A
-620 ASWLM
+620 AS
-625 AMGPIGAIV
+625 
-634 AVVAGVVAL
+634 
-643 IIANW
+643 
-648 DTVKKWLT
+648 
-656 DFWNGVVAAAQGAWN
+656 
-671 GIVAAFNAVVG
+671 
-682 FFSGLFQGAWNAI
+682 
-695 VAVWNAMVGFFAD
+695 
-708 VWNGIVIIFSAVVGW
+708 W
-723 FGGIFAGAW
+723 FGGIFNAIGQVVSDFVGGVLGFFGDIWNGIVGVFNSIVSFVQEWGLSILAVIFAPISLVIGLFFMFKDQIFAVFQAVWNFIVAVFTPIVQFFGGVFSGAW
-732 NIIVSVWNAAVGW
+732 NIIVSVWNTAIGW

-761 GWFGSIFRGA
+761 GWFGGIFRGA

-777 IFGGLAGFFGGIW
+777 IFGGLAGFFGGVW

-817 GALSMVER
+817 GALSMVEK

-838 GLINKIPGVHIGN
+838 GIINKIPGVHIGN

-896 TQINRRSDG
+896 TQINKRSDG

>member
-18 QAALKTAQASVK
+18 QSALKTAQASVK

-47 KDAFSQAGGF
+47 KDSFSQAGGF

-94 SLTGTVEA
+94 SLAGTVEA

-117 AFDNKSIQATAK
+117 AFDNKSIQATAR

-161 LALPITQAIGT
+161 LALPITQAIGN

-194 IIAAMGAGHSIKT
+194 IIAAMGAGHSIQT

-226 QMASAEG
+226 QMASDEG

-268 DAATGQVKAGGVFDK
+268 DAATGQVEAGGVFDK

-290 ATNWLEEN
+290 ATNWLEKN
-298 KDTVQKVADTII
+298 KDKIQKIADIVI
-310 NNLVP
+310 NNFVP
-315 ALTSLA
+315 AVTAAGVALVA
-321 SAWAIMKVGSG
+321 MKVGSFAASMIQFANAIRG
-332 ITGAIKQVNE
+332 GKTAMEAFNLVTGK
-342 YKKGIE
+342 
-348 GTAGAFK
+348 
-355 ILSVAL
+355 
-361 TGNPMMLW
+361 NPMFLIV
-369 AVAIAAVVSALVFLQ
+369 AAIAAVVGALVFLQ
-384 MKFNIFGKAAEWIK
+384 VKFNIFGKAWE
-398 NTWNDSI
+398 
-405 NSIKGFLESAGN
+405 
-417 TVKSIAESVG
+417 
-427 KFFDDAKKAVSDF
+427 
-440 GQAVAD
+440 
-446 WFITKFEEAKKIA
+446 
-459 SDVFNAVT
+459 
-467 KWINDN
+467 
-473 KTLLI
+473 
-478 NLGIV
+478 
-483 IGTIVLP
+483 
-490 KLVQIGIEAAKS
+490 
-502 FAVMAKNAAVKGA
+502 
-515 GMAAEIAKSLAKT
+515 
-528 VVSATVNAGKMA
+528 
-540 VQGAIAFGSWIKNAA
+540 
-555 IASAGAIK
+555 AIK
-563 NFVLMSGKA
+563 SA
-572 VIHAGIMG
+572 WSA
-580 VQGAIAFGK
+580 
-589 WTAGAVVMGA
+589 
-599 KAVATFVMMGVQALV
+599 
-614 AGARIA
+614 A
-620 ASWLM
+620 AS
-625 AMGPIGAIV
+625 
-634 AVVAGVVAL
+634 
-643 IIANW
+643 
-648 DTVKKWLT
+648 
-656 DFWNGVVAAAQGAWN
+656 
-671 GIVAAFNAVVG
+671 
-682 FFSGLFQGAWNAI
+682 
-695 VAVWNAMVGFFAD
+695 
-708 VWNGIVIIFSAVVGW
+708 W
-723 FGGIFAGAW
+723 FGGIFNAIGQVVSDFVGGVLGFFGDIWNGIVGVFNSIVSFVQEWGLSILAVIFAPISLVIGLFFIFKDQIFAVFQAVWNFIVAVFTPIVQFFGSVFSGAW
-732 NIIVSVWNAAVGW
+732 NIIVSVWNTAIGW

-761 GWFGSIFRGA
+761 GWFGGIFRGA

-777 IFGGLAGFFGGIW
+777 IFGGLAGFFGGVW

-817 GALSMVER
+817 GALSMVEK

-838 GLINKIPGVHIGN
+838 GIINKIPGVHIGN

-896 TQINRRSDG
+896 TQINKRSDG